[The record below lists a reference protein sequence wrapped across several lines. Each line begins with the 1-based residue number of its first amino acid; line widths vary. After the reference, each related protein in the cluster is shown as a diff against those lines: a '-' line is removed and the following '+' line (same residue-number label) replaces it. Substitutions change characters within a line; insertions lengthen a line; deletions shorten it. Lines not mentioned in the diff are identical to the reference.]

1 MRQEPMS
8 PRDRYRRRRTQK
20 RWRKVMTVL
29 CALVVFC
36 TTYALILPAIT
47 LEKGCQI
54 PEHTHDDGC
63 YTQVTSR
70 EESTLA
76 CTAQVHSHEA
86 SCYDAAGELICGYA
100 DFLVHVHEDGCYDE
114 TGALVCTLPEIRPHT
129 HTEDC
134 YALPQTHTHDES
146 CYTATRGA
154 LLCTLHAH
162 GEDCWTESQ
171 RLICG
176 QEESQEHAHTESC
189 WQPERVLTCG
199 VVSDH
204 VHADECYAWEQELT
218 CGREENADA
227 QPELVCPKE
236 ENILHRHTPECRDAE
251 GNLICGQRQI
261 LQHQHGEECFQTRQ
275 IPVDTETLTCTDE
288 NHVHTPRCYGQW
300 ELTCGMEEHTHGP
313 DCTQPEDTEETQAT
327 EETEAADE
335 TAPESVPTGLPVLGT
350 AYTAPGPRRV
360 MAVARI
366 GAADPAEGE
375 AATTVPVDVTP
386 HIVAN
391 GTKLEYTEDD
401 GRTWKSVEGV
411 TDIPGNAQ
419 FKITVKYE
427 YLPIDA
433 LRAAGG
439 RMTYTLPD
447 IFREAQAHGY
457 IHGSD
462 HAKEIGT
469 IEATGNTATVTF
481 YKDWLDNHPQH
492 HSVIDGDFYVRCKAD
507 LTKIPNGGDETVI
520 IGGASFHF
528 HFKPDLLAQYADV
541 TIEKTVVNQVKR
553 EDGKDYL
560 EYTLKVTAG
569 PDGCPEVKVT
579 DTFTQGQNWVKEY
592 VLPEG
597 SNAVMNQ
604 DKTMT
609 WTIGNMEPGAV
620 KELTYRV
627 LLEDGY
633 TGGEPKDK
641 IQNEATLSSKAYE
654 RKKASATFTPECHT
668 TLRKGFLKKIESLE
682 GGKLELTYY
691 VWVTARNPIN
701 GKETNYPLRD
711 VVIRDALDGS
721 VRNDYY
727 TKEDLLPYIYYD
739 ETSFKLYEGGKEG
752 ATENDLT
759 TLCTDPQ
766 AGKLKFNGKTTTD
779 GKPNGAFEYHV
790 GTLMPNESRTLEYKV
805 VVEPGFFAVAGNKKE
820 TIKNRVQIYWVEKD
834 NKIVEMQGQRWYALK
849 DIAPKAWSRKVV
861 GQAQTENTT
870 VDMTGGTVYGYD
882 GTTPDAATSFTVPA
896 GSYPYQV
903 LVNEAGDWDLS
914 SAKLTDTLSGP
925 MAFVGYVKVDA
936 FHINNNAPASGSSD
950 QAALAH
956 FANQTPAETFWVK
969 IEGQTQFTITPGA
982 FSSSQNHAYRLT
994 YYAMPNTSGAATVN
1008 NTLTI
1013 NGQVGYGGKDYPA
1026 NNIRTGTQVTVTAD
1040 NSFGAQKYA
1049 LFYEPNK
1056 GTGDYPKGTL
1066 YWAIQVNSRSL
1077 PLGFA
1082 IQDTPG
1088 SGSGITGNH
1097 IRADSLVGVY
1107 KGASDLV
1114 LSNYTTLADLQ
1125 KQLTEVDSG
1134 SYDAQCLEGQSLT
1147 VTLLKEIPLANQ
1159 SLYVLVKT
1167 EPNALPQKSREVFT
1181 YRNGLQTSSEKG
1193 NWADHGSAQQT
1204 LYAKPSIFKELA
1216 DDFTT
1221 DGQTITS
1228 RTPHEKTGTS
1238 YDAALLQGKP
1248 GKYVGWLIHL
1258 NYAGTLNGT
1267 YRVEE
1272 QIPQG
1277 MEVAYIRMYWYGN
1290 NVQNQKSQM
1299 AQISNPG
1306 AGWQVYQNTSTG
1318 INTGSQTNYYY
1329 VNGQTAIMDV
1339 TNLVAG
1345 GGNKDLYAVELQIV
1359 CKLTD
1364 PEVLLG
1370 GKGKTFENKVRL
1382 FKDGT
1387 PIDSHTSPVTLSVK
1401 QMQKT
1406 TGDRN
1411 TVSGAHYPF
1420 VITLNQEGI
1429 DLMPKS
1435 DKITLV
1441 DELGENLTLDPSS
1454 ITVRNSKTN
1463 VALDKSLW
1471 TPSVE
1476 IKDGKQILKIE
1487 LPDNLPLTVSY
1498 TTTVNAP
1505 PNTEVTVTNKAHWR
1519 GYDATQGSS
1528 VNEQFSYGVGG
1539 TAGGTGTPKIIIS
1552 KVDGNNT
1559 NLRLSG
1565 AAFRLTQMELE
1576 GDVLKETAISYTG
1589 KTNENGELI
1598 FGENPNHLHF
1608 NKVYKIQ
1615 ETKAPEGYVLDDTPR
1630 YVLIAERQE
1639 DNSYPD
1645 YSAEK
1650 ALGVTIH
1657 YASTTYLYPASNHK
1671 GEIVVHK
1678 AFQNADGT
1686 PLEKPRNG
1694 TYHFGLFTDEAG
1706 TNRVKETQAVFAYG
1720 NQTVEAKFTDVTLDT
1735 HYYVYELNDRGQPIL
1750 GNGTKATVSGIPFV
1764 VSYTENSVM
1773 VTAKNPSGAVTVT
1786 NRINYAEL
1794 PQTGGGGI
1802 SAFRTLG
1809 TALVLCAAGAMMVRW
1824 CRMAQYMTNGKK
1836 SQTRGRRRGRYEK

>member
-1 MRQEPMS
+1 MRQEAMS
-8 PRDRYRRRRTQK
+8 PRDRYRRRRLRK
-20 RWRKVMTVL
+20 RWHKVMTVL

-70 EESTLA
+70 NETTLA

-86 SCYDAAGELICGYA
+86 SCQNAAGELVCGYA

-114 TGALVCTLPEIRPHT
+114 TGNLVCTLPEIRPHT

-199 VVSDH
+199 VESDH
-204 VHADECYAWEQELT
+204 VHTDECYAWEQVLT

-236 ENILHRHTPECRDAE
+236 EIILHRHTPECRDAD

-313 DCTQPEDTEETQAT
+313 DCTQPEDAEETQAT

-335 TAPESVPTGLPVLGT
+335 TAPEGVPTGLPVLGT

-360 MAVARI
+360 MAVAGI
-366 GAADPAEGE
+366 GADALAAGE
-375 AATTVPVDVTP
+375 AAAATPVDVTKY
-386 HIVAN
+386 IVAN

-401 GRTWKSVEGV
+401 GSTWKSVEGA

-419 FKITVKYE
+419 FKITVEYE
-427 YLPIDA
+427 HLPIDA
-433 LRAAGG
+433 LQAAGG

-447 IFREAQAHGY
+447 IFREAVAHGY

-462 HAKEIGT
+462 HGKEIGT

-481 YKDWLDNHPQH
+481 DKAWLDSRPEH
-492 HSVIDGDFYVRCKAD
+492 HSVIEGDFYVRCKAD
-507 LTKIPNGGDETVI
+507 LTKIPDGGDKTVN
-520 IGGASFHF
+520 IGNASFQL

-541 TIEKTVVNQVKR
+541 TLEKTVVNQVKR

-579 DTFTQGQNWVKEY
+579 DAFTQGQNWVKEY

-597 SNAVMNQ
+597 STEKVDRNN
-604 DKTMT
+604 DSKTMT
-609 WTIGNMEPGAV
+609 WTIGDMAPGAV

-633 TGGEPKDK
+633 TGGKPQGN
-641 IQNEATLSSKAYE
+641 IQNNAKLSSKDYP
-654 RKKASATFTPECHT
+654 RKEAWANFKPKIDT
-668 TLRKGFLKKIESLE
+668 TISKQGSKIEDLPGGKKKI
-682 GGKLELTYY
+682 TYY
-691 VWVTARNPIN
+691 VWIPI
-701 GKETNYPLRD
+701 KEGSSYAVNDLI
-711 VVIRDALDGS
+711 IRDALDGHS
-721 VRNDYY
+721 LDRPNPTDE
-727 TKEDLLPYIYYD
+727 KIREYITYD
-739 ETSFKLYEGGKEG
+739 KDSFKLYSGGKQNQASLDGLKECTTQQEPTFYHTTVPG
-752 ATENDLT
+752 KENGCFT
-759 TLCTDPQ
+759 
-766 AGKLKFNGKTTTD
+766 
-779 GKPNGAFEYHV
+779 YHTGPIPV
-790 GTLMPNESRTLEYKV
+790 GESRTLVYSV
-805 VVEPGFFAVAGNKKE
+805 IIDPGAFAAAGNSTPESKNFG
-820 TIKNRVQIYWVEKD
+820 IKNRVEFFYNDGNNIGWGNRINVVFC
-834 NKIVEMQGQRWYALK
+834 NKFIDKKVWA
-849 DIAPKAWSRKVV
+849 RKVV

-870 VDMTGGTVYGYD
+870 VEMTSGKVYDSD
-882 GTTPDAATSFTVPA
+882 GTTPDTATSFTVPK

-914 SAKLTDTLSGP
+914 SAQLTDTLSGP

-936 FHINNNAPASGSSD
+936 FHITNNAPASGLKD
-950 QAALAH
+950 QAALNH
-956 FANQTPAETFWVK
+956 FVSQTPAETFWVK
-969 IEGQTQFTITPGA
+969 IENQKTFTITPGTC
-982 FSSSQNHAYRLT
+982 SSGQNHAYRLT
-994 YYAMPNTSGAATVN
+994 YYAMPNTSGAATVK

-1013 NGQVGYGGKDYPA
+1013 TGQVGYGGKDYPA
-1026 NNIRTGTQVTVTAD
+1026 KNIQTGTQVTVTAD

-1049 LFYEPNK
+1049 LFYEPHK

-1077 PLGFA
+1077 PGGFA

-1107 KGASDLV
+1107 TGASDLA

-1125 KQLTEVDSG
+1125 KQLTAVDSG

-1147 VTLLKEIPLANQ
+1147 VTLRNEIPLANR

-1167 EPNALPQKSREVFT
+1167 EPNALPQNPRDVFT
-1181 YRNGLQTSSEKG
+1181 YSNGLQTSSEQG
-1193 NWADHGSAQQT
+1193 NWADHGSARQT
-1204 LYAKPSIFKELA
+1204 LYAKPNIFKELA
-1216 DDFTT
+1216 DV
-1221 DGQTITS
+1221 ITS
-1228 RTPHEKTGTS
+1228 DGVNINYINGTHRAD
-1238 YDAALLQGKP
+1238 YDVNLLPGR

-1258 NYAGTLNGT
+1258 NYAGTLSGT

-1290 NVQNQKSQM
+1290 NAQNQKSQM

-1306 AGWQVYQNTSTG
+1306 AAWQVYQNTSIG
-1318 INTGSQTNYYY
+1318 KNTGTKTNYYY

-1345 GGNKDLYAVELQIV
+1345 GGYRDDYAVELQIV

-1370 GKGKTFENKVRL
+1370 GKEKTFENKVRL
-1382 FKDGT
+1382 FKEGT

-1401 QMQKT
+1401 QMQKE

-1463 VALDKSLW
+1463 DALDKNLW
-1471 TPSVE
+1471 TPAVQT
-1476 IKDGKQILKIE
+1476 KDGKQILTIV
-1487 LPDNLPLTVSY
+1487 LPDNLPLTISY

-1505 PNTEVTVTNKAHWR
+1505 PNTEVTVTNKAHWL

-1528 VNEQFSYGVGG
+1528 VNEQFRYGVGG

-1559 NLRLSG
+1559 NLSLSG
-1565 AAFRLTQMELE
+1565 AEFRLTQMELQDGE
-1576 GDVLKETAISYTG
+1576 LKETEISYTG
-1589 KTNENGELI
+1589 TTGDDGKLT
-1598 FGENPNHLHF
+1598 FGEKSNLLHF
-1608 NKVYKIQ
+1608 DKVYKIQ
-1615 ETKAPEGYVLDDTPR
+1615 ETKAPEGYVLDDTPH

-1678 AFQNADGT
+1678 AFQNADGSA
-1686 PLEKPRNG
+1686 LETPRNG

-1720 NQTVEAKFTDVTLDT
+1720 KQTVFAKFTDVTLDQT
-1735 HYYVYELNDRGQPIL
+1735 YYVYELNDQGQAIQS
-1750 GNGTKATVSGIPFV
+1750 GAATVSGIPFV

-1773 VTAKNPSGAVTVT
+1773 VTAKNPSGEVTVT
-1786 NRINYAEL
+1786 NRINYAQL

-1809 TALVLCAAGAMMVRW
+1809 TALVLCAAGAMLVRW

>member
-1 MRQEPMS
+1 MRQEAMS
-8 PRDRYRRRRTQK
+8 PRDRYRRRRLRK
-20 RWRKVMTVL
+20 RWHKVMTVL

-70 EESTLA
+70 DETTLA

-86 SCYDAAGELICGYA
+86 SCQNAAGELICGYA

-176 QEESQEHAHTESC
+176 QEESQEHTHTESC

-199 VVSDH
+199 VESDH
-204 VHADECYAWEQELT
+204 VHTDECYAWEQVLT
-218 CGREENADA
+218 CDREENADA

-236 ENILHRHTPECRDAE
+236 EIILHRHTPECRDAE

-313 DCTQPEDTEETQAT
+313 DCTQPEDTKETQAT
-327 EETEAADE
+327 EETEAAHE
-335 TAPESVPTGLPVLGT
+335 TAPEGVPTGLPVLGT

-366 GAADPAEGE
+366 GADDPAEGE
-375 AATTVPVDVTP
+375 AATTGPVDVTNF
-386 HIVAN
+386 IVEN

-401 GRTWKSVEGV
+401 GSTWKSVEGA

-427 YLPIDA
+427 HLPIDA
-433 LRAAGG
+433 LQAAGG

-447 IFREAQAHGY
+447 IFREAVAHGH

-462 HAKEIGT
+462 HGKEIGT

-481 YKDWLDNHPQH
+481 YKEWLDNRPEH
-492 HSVIDGDFYVRCKAD
+492 HSVIDGDFYVRCRAD
-507 LTKIPNGGDETVI
+507 LTKIPNGGDKTVK
-520 IGGASFHF
+520 IGDANFHF
-528 HFKPDLLAQYADV
+528 HFKPDLLARYADV

-553 EDGKDYL
+553 GEDGKDYL

-569 PDGCPEVKVT
+569 QDGCPEVKVT
-579 DTFTQGQNWVKEY
+579 DAFTQGQNWVKEY

-597 SNAVMNQ
+597 STEKVDRNN
-604 DKTMT
+604 DSKTMT
-609 WTIGNMEPGAV
+609 WTIGDMQAGDV
-620 KELTYRV
+620 KTLTYRV

-633 TGGEPKDK
+633 TGGKPQGA
-641 IQNEATLSSKAYE
+641 IQNNAKLFSKNYE
-654 RKKASATFTPECHT
+654 RKEASATFTPKSNA
-668 TLRKGFLKKIESLE
+668 TLRKSSLKAIKTLD

-691 VWVTARNPIN
+691 VWVTAQD
-701 GKETNYPLRD
+701 TNYPLRD
-711 VVIRDALDGS
+711 VVIKDSLDNS
-721 VRNDYY
+721 VLHDGYF
-727 TKEDLLPYIYYD
+727 TKPELRQYIYYD
-739 ETSFKLYEGGKEG
+739 ESSFKLYEGGKHP
-752 ATENDLT
+752 ATEKDWT
-759 TLCTDPQ
+759 TPCTDPQ
-766 AGKLKFNGKTTTD
+766 AGRLQFNGATTAD
-779 GKPNGAFEYHV
+779 GQPNGAFEYHV
-790 GTLMPNESRTLEYKV
+790 GTLMPNESRTLVYKV
-805 VVEPGFFAVAGNKKE
+805 VVEPGFFAVAGNNKG
-820 TIKNRVQIYWVEKD
+820 TITNRVQIYWVEKND
-834 NKIVEMQGQRWYALK
+834 QIAEMPGQRWYSNK
-849 DIAPKAWSRKVV
+849 DIARKAWSRKVV
-861 GQAQTENTT
+861 GNEVNEAFD
-870 VDMTGGTVYGYD
+870 VSMTGTVYEAD

-896 GSYPYQV
+896 GSHPYQV
-903 LVNEAGDWDLS
+903 LVNEAGDWNLS
-914 SAKLTDTLSGP
+914 SARLTDTLSGP

-936 FHINNNAPASGSSD
+936 FHINNNAPDSKAND
-950 QAALAH
+950 QAALNH
-956 FANQTPAETFWVK
+956 FANQNPAETFWVK
-969 IEGQTQFTITPGA
+969 IEGQTQFTITPGTC
-982 FSSSQNHAYRLT
+982 SSGQNHAYRLT

-1013 NGQVGYGGKDYPA
+1013 TGQVGYGGKDYPA
-1026 NNIRTGTQVTVTAD
+1026 KNIQTGTQVTVTAD

-1049 LFYEPNK
+1049 LFYEPHK
-1056 GTGDYPKGTL
+1056 GTGDYPNGTL

-1077 PLGFA
+1077 PKGFA
-1082 IQDTPG
+1082 LRDTPG
-1088 SGSGITGNH
+1088 SGSGNTGNH

-1107 KGASDLV
+1107 TGASDLP

-1125 KQLTEVDSG
+1125 KQLTEENPS
-1134 SYDAQCLEGQSLT
+1134 SYTAVCQNGQPLT
-1147 VTLLKEIPLANQ
+1147 VTLLNEIPLANQ

-1167 EPNALPQKSREVFT
+1167 EPNALPQGSRDVFT
-1181 YRNGLQTSSEKG
+1181 YSNGLQTSSEQG
-1193 NWADHGSAQQT
+1193 NWADHGSARQT
-1204 LYAKPSIFKELA
+1204 LYAKPNIFKELA

-1228 RTPHEKTGTS
+1228 RTQHEKTGAS
-1238 YDAALLQGKP
+1238 YDTALLQGKP

-1277 MEVAYIRMYWYGN
+1277 MEVAYIRMYWYGPQ
-1290 NVQNQKSQM
+1290 VRTSPSM
-1299 AQISNPG
+1299 AQISGLGG
-1306 AGWQVYQNTSTG
+1306 AWTEKYNTSSV
-1318 INTGSQTNYYY
+1318 INNTGTKTNYYY

-1345 GGNKDLYAVELQIV
+1345 GGNRDDYAVELQIV

-1370 GKGKTFENKVRL
+1370 GQKKTFENKVRL
-1382 FKDGT
+1382 FKEGT

-1463 VALDKSLW
+1463 AELDKSQW
-1471 TPSVE
+1471 RAYVE
-1476 IKDGKQILKIE
+1476 QKDGKQILKIE

-1505 PNTEVTVTNKAHWR
+1505 PNTEVTVTNKAHWL

-1528 VNEQFSYGVGG
+1528 VNEQFRYGVGG
-1539 TAGGTGTPKIIIS
+1539 TAGGTATPKIRIT
-1552 KVDGNNT
+1552 KVDQNHT
-1559 NLRLSG
+1559 QQSLPG
-1565 AAFRLTQMELE
+1565 AEFQLTQMELQGGE
-1576 GDVLKETAISYTG
+1576 LVETDTFYKG
-1589 KTNENGELI
+1589 KTNENGELT
-1598 FGENPNHLHF
+1598 FGENSNHLHF
-1608 NKVYKIQ
+1608 DKVYKIQ
-1615 ETKAPEGYVLDDTPR
+1615 ETEAPAGYVLDDTPR
-1630 YVLIAERQE
+1630 YVLIAKQQE

-1645 YSAEK
+1645 YSDEK

-1657 YASTTYLYPASNHK
+1657 YASTTYPYPAYNHK

-1678 AFQNADGT
+1678 AFQNADGST
-1686 PLEKPRNG
+1686 LAKPRNG
-1694 TYHFGLFTDEAG
+1694 TYHFGLFTDAEG
-1706 TNRVKETQAVFAYG
+1706 TNKVKETQAVFAYG
-1720 NQTVEAKFTDVTLDT
+1720 KQTVEAKFTDVALDT
-1735 HYYVYELNDRGQPIL
+1735 PYYVYELNDQGQAIRS
-1750 GNGTKATVSGIPFV
+1750 GAATVSGIPFV
-1764 VSYTENSVM
+1764 VSYDKNDIT
-1773 VTAKNPSGAVTVT
+1773 VTAKNPSGEVTVT

-1809 TALVLCAAGAMMVRW
+1809 TALVLCAAGAMLVRW
-1824 CRMAQYMTNGKK
+1824 CRMAQYTTNGKK
-1836 SQTRGRRRGRYEK
+1836 SQTRGKRRGRYEK

>member
-1 MRQEPMS
+1 MRQEAMS

-47 LEKGCQI
+47 LEKGCRI

-70 EESTLA
+70 NETTLA

-86 SCYDAAGELICGYA
+86 SCQNAAGELVCGYA
-100 DFLVHVHEDGCYDE
+100 DFVVHVHEDGCYDE
-114 TGALVCTLPEIRPHT
+114 TGALVCPLPEIRPHT

-134 YALPQTHTHDES
+134 YVLPQTHTHDES

-199 VVSDH
+199 VESDH
-204 VHADECYAWEQELT
+204 VHTDECYAWEQVLT

-236 ENILHRHTPECRDAE
+236 EIILHRHTPECRDAE

-313 DCTQPEDTEETQAT
+313 DCTQPEDTKETQAT
-327 EETEAADE
+327 EETEAAGE
-335 TAPESVPTGLPVLGT
+335 TAPEGVPTGLPVLGT

-375 AATTVPVDVTP
+375 AAATDPVDVTP
-386 HIVAN
+386 FIVKN

-401 GRTWKSVEGV
+401 GSTWKNVEGAK
-411 TDIPGNAQ
+411 DIPGNAQ

-427 YLPIDA
+427 HLPIED

-447 IFREAQAHGY
+447 IFREAVAHGY

-462 HAKEIGT
+462 HAKKIGT

-481 YKDWLDNHPQH
+481 YKEWLDSHPQD

-507 LTKIPNGGDETVI
+507 LTKIPNGGDETVK
-520 IGGASFHF
+520 IGGASFQL

-541 TIEKTVVNQVKR
+541 TLEKTVVNQVKR

-579 DTFTQGQNWVKEY
+579 DAFTQGQNWVDAY
-592 VLPEG
+592 IVSEG
-597 SNAVMNQ
+597 DADKVTVEN
-604 DKTMT
+604 DKKTMT
-609 WTIGNMEPGAV
+609 WNIGTMQPNEV
-620 KELTYRV
+620 QTLNYKVRLT
-627 LLEDGY
+627 DGY
-633 TGGEPKDK
+633 TGGKPQGA
-641 IQNEATLSSKAYE
+641 IQNNAKLFSKNYE
-654 RKKASATFTPECHT
+654 RKEASATFKPNSNA
-668 TLRKGFLKKIESLE
+668 TLRKGCLQAIKTLD

-691 VWVTARNPIN
+691 VWVTAQN
-701 GKETNYPLRD
+701 TNYPLRD
-711 VVIRDALDGS
+711 VVIKDALDGT
-721 VRNDYY
+721 VQGDNLWF
-727 TKEDLLPYIYYD
+727 TKQELRQYIYYKQD
-739 ETSFKLYEGGKEG
+739 SFTLYEGGKHP
-752 ATENDLT
+752 ATEKDWT

-766 AGKLKFNGKTTTD
+766 AGGLQFNSSRTENGY
-779 GKPNGAFEYHV
+779 PNGAFEYHV
-790 GTLMPNESRTLEYKV
+790 GTLMPNESRTLVYKV
-805 VVEPGFFAVAGNKKE
+805 VVEPGFFAVAGNNTE
-820 TIKNRVQIYWVEKD
+820 TIINRASIYWVDK
-834 NKIVEMQGQRWYALK
+834 QGNTEFMPAQK
-849 DIAPKAWSRKVV
+849 VFGKKEIARKAWSRKVV
-861 GQAQTENTT
+861 GNEVNEAFD
-870 VDMTGGTVYGYD
+870 VPMTGTVYEAD

-896 GSYPYQV
+896 GSHPYQV

-914 SAKLTDTLSGP
+914 SAQLTDTLSGP
-925 MAFVGYVKVDA
+925 MTFVGYVRVDA
-936 FHINNNAPASGSSD
+936 FHINNNAPDSKAND
-950 QAALAH
+950 QAALNH

-969 IEGQTQFTITPGA
+969 IEGKTTFAITPGA
-982 FSSSQNHAYRLT
+982 CSSGQNHAYRLT

-1013 NGQVGYGGKDYPA
+1013 NGQVGYGGKYYPA
-1026 NNIRTGTQVTVTAD
+1026 NNIRTSTQVTVTAD
-1040 NSFGAQKYA
+1040 HSFGAQKYA
-1049 LFYEPNK
+1049 LFYEPHK

-1077 PLGFA
+1077 PGGFA
-1082 IQDTPG
+1082 LKDTPAAG
-1088 SGSGITGNH
+1088 TGITGNH
-1097 IRADSLVGVY
+1097 IRSDSLVGVY
-1107 KGASDLV
+1107 TGASDLP

-1125 KQLTEVDSG
+1125 KQLTAVDPS
-1134 SYDAQCLEGQSLT
+1134 SYTAVCQNGQPLT
-1147 VTLLKEIPLANQ
+1147 VTLLEEIRLANQ

-1167 EPNALPQKSREVFT
+1167 EPEKLPQNPRDVFT
-1181 YRNGLQTSSEKG
+1181 YSNGLQTSSEQG
-1193 NWADHGSAQQT
+1193 NWADHGSARQT
-1204 LYAKPSIFKELA
+1204 LYAKPNIFKELA
-1216 DDFTT
+1216 DV
-1221 DGQTITS
+1221 ITS
-1228 RTPHEKTGTS
+1228 DGVNINYINGTNRAS

-1277 MEVAYIRMYWYGN
+1277 MEIAYIRMYWYGPQ
-1290 NVQNQKSQM
+1290 VRTSPSM
-1299 AQISNPG
+1299 AQISGLGG
-1306 AGWQVYQNTSTG
+1306 AWTEKYNTSSV
-1318 INTGSQTNYYY
+1318 INNTGTKTNYYY

-1345 GGNKDLYAVELQIV
+1345 GGYRDDYAVELQIV

-1370 GKGKTFENKVRL
+1370 GQKKTFENKVRL
-1382 FKDGT
+1382 FKEGT

-1401 QMQKT
+1401 QMQKE

-1463 VALDKSLW
+1463 DALDKSLW
-1471 TPSVE
+1471 TPAVQT
-1476 IKDGKQILKIE
+1476 KDGKQILTIV
-1487 LPDNLPLTVSY
+1487 LPDNLPLTISY

-1505 PNTEVTVTNKAHWR
+1505 PNTEVTVTNKAHWL
-1519 GYDATQGSS
+1519 GYEATQGSS
-1528 VNEQFSYGVGG
+1528 VNEQFRYGVGG

-1559 NLRLSG
+1559 NLSLKG
-1565 AAFRLTQMELE
+1565 AEFRLTQMELQDGE
-1576 GDVLKETAISYTG
+1576 LKETEISYTG
-1589 KTNENGELI
+1589 TTGDDGKLT
-1598 FGENPNHLHF
+1598 FGEKSNLLHF
-1608 NKVYKIQ
+1608 DKVYKIQ
-1615 ETKAPEGYVLDDTPR
+1615 ETKAPPGYVLDDTPR

-1678 AFQNADGT
+1678 AFQNADGST
-1686 PLEKPRNG
+1686 LAKPRNG
-1694 TYHFGLFTDEAG
+1694 TYHFGLFTDAEG
-1706 TNRVKETQAVFAYG
+1706 TNKVKETQAVFAYG
-1720 NQTVEAKFTDVTLDT
+1720 NQTVEAKFTDVALDQS
-1735 HYYVYELNDRGQPIL
+1735 YYVYELNDQGQAIRS
-1750 GNGTKATVSGIPFV
+1750 GAATVSGIPFV

-1809 TALVLCAAGAMMVRW
+1809 TTLVLCAAGAMLVRW
-1824 CRMAQYMTNGKK
+1824 CRMAQYRPNEQKTH
-1836 SQTRGRRRGRYEK
+1836 TRGRRRGRYEK

>member
-1 MRQEPMS
+1 MRQEAMS
-8 PRDRYRRRRTQK
+8 PRDRYRRRRLRK
-20 RWRKVMTVL
+20 RWHKVMTVL

-70 EESTLA
+70 DETTLA

-86 SCYDAAGELICGYA
+86 SCQNAAGELVCGYA

-199 VVSDH
+199 VESDH
-204 VHADECYAWEQELT
+204 VHTDECYAWEQVLT

-236 ENILHRHTPECRDAE
+236 EIILHRHTPECRDAE

-261 LQHQHGEECFQTRQ
+261 LRHQHGEECFQTRQ
-275 IPVDTETLTCTDE
+275 IPVDTEALTCTDE

-313 DCTQPEDTEETQAT
+313 DCTQPETTEETQAT

-335 TAPESVPTGLPVLGT
+335 TAPEGVPTGLPVLGT

-360 MAVARI
+360 MAVAGI
-366 GAADPAEGE
+366 GADALAAGE
-375 AATTVPVDVTP
+375 AGTAAPVDVTP
-386 HIVAN
+386 FIVKN

-401 GRTWKSVEGV
+401 GRTWKNVEGA

-419 FKITVKYE
+419 FKITVEYE
-427 YLPIDA
+427 HLPIDA

-439 RMTYTLPD
+439 RMTYTLPV
-447 IFREAQAHGY
+447 IFREAVAHGY

-462 HAKEIGT
+462 HAEEIGT

-481 YKDWLDNHPQH
+481 NKAWLDSRPQD

-507 LTKIPNGGDETVI
+507 LKKIPNGGDKTVK
-520 IGGASFHF
+520 IGNASFQL

-541 TIEKTVVNQVKR
+541 TLEKTVVNQVKR

-569 PDGCPEVKVT
+569 QDGCPEVKVT
-579 DTFTQGQNWVKEY
+579 DAFGTGKTWAKEY

-597 SNAVMNQ
+597 NTEKVDRNNDS
-604 DKTMT
+604 KTMT
-609 WTIGNMEPGAV
+609 WTIGDMAPGAV

-633 TGGEPKDK
+633 TGGKPQGN
-641 IQNEATLSSKAYE
+641 IQNNAKLFSKNYE
-654 RKKASATFTPECHT
+654 RKEASATFKPNSNA
-668 TLRKGFLKKIESLE
+668 TLRKGCLQAIKTLD

-691 VWVTARNPIN
+691 VWVTAQN
-701 GKETNYPLRD
+701 TNYPLRD
-711 VVIRDALDGS
+711 VVIKDALDGT
-721 VRNDYY
+721 VQGDNLWF
-727 TKEDLLPYIYYD
+727 TKQELRQYIYYKQD
-739 ETSFKLYEGGKEG
+739 SFTLYEGGKHP
-752 ATENDLT
+752 ATEKDWT

-766 AGKLKFNGKTTTD
+766 AGGLQFNSSRTENGY
-779 GKPNGAFEYHV
+779 PNGAFEYHV
-790 GTLMPNESRTLEYKV
+790 GTLMPNESRTLVYKV
-805 VVEPGFFAVAGNKKE
+805 VVEPGFFAVAGNNTE
-820 TIKNRVQIYWVEKD
+820 TIINRASIYWVDK
-834 NKIVEMQGQRWYALK
+834 QGNTEFMPAQK
-849 DIAPKAWSRKVV
+849 VFGKKEIARKAWSRKVV
-861 GQAQTENTT
+861 GNEVNEAFD
-870 VDMTGGTVYGYD
+870 VSMTGTVYEAD

-896 GSYPYQV
+896 GSHPYQV

-914 SAKLTDTLSGP
+914 SAQLTDTLSGP

-936 FHINNNAPASGSSD
+936 FHINNNAPDSKAND
-950 QAALAH
+950 QAALNY
-956 FANQTPAETFWVK
+956 FASQTPAETFWVK
-969 IEGQTQFTITPGA
+969 IEGQTQFTITPGTC
-982 FSSSQNHAYRLT
+982 SSGQNHAYRLT

-1013 NGQVGYGGKDYPA
+1013 NGQVGYGGKKYPA
-1026 NNIRTGTQVTVTAD
+1026 NNIQTGTQVTVTAD
-1040 NSFGAQKYA
+1040 HSFGAQKYA
-1049 LFYEPNK
+1049 LFYEPHK

-1066 YWAIQVNSRSL
+1066 YWAIRVNSRSL
-1077 PLGFA
+1077 PGGFA
-1082 IQDTPG
+1082 LKDTPG

-1107 KGASDLV
+1107 TGASDLP

-1125 KQLTEVDSG
+1125 KQLTAVDPG
-1134 SYDAQCLEGQSLT
+1134 SYDAQCQNGQPLT
-1147 VTLLKEIPLANQ
+1147 VTLLEEIPLANQ

-1167 EPNALPQKSREVFT
+1167 EPNALPQNPRDVFT
-1181 YRNGLQTSSEKG
+1181 YRNGLQTSSEQG

-1204 LYAKPSIFKELA
+1204 LYAKPNIFKELA
-1216 DDFTT
+1216 DVFTT
-1221 DGQTITS
+1221 DGKNINYIN
-1228 RTPHEKTGTS
+1228 GTHRAD
-1238 YDAALLQGKP
+1238 YDVNLLPGR

-1277 MEVAYIRMYWYGN
+1277 MEIAYIRMYWYGPK
-1290 NVQNQKSQM
+1290 VSTSPSM
-1299 AQISNPG
+1299 AQISSPG
-1306 AGWQVYQNTSTG
+1306 AGWQVYQNTSIG
-1318 INTGSQTNYYY
+1318 KNTGTKTNYYY

-1345 GGNKDLYAVELQIV
+1345 GGYRDDYAVELQIV

-1370 GKGKTFENKVRL
+1370 GKTGKFENKVRL

-1387 PIDSHTSPVTLSVK
+1387 PIDSHTSPVTLSVQ

-1454 ITVRNSKTN
+1454 ITVRNNKTN
-1463 VALDKSLW
+1463 AALDKNLW

-1476 IKDGKQILKIE
+1476 TKDGKQILKIV
-1487 LPDNLPLTVSY
+1487 LPDNLPLTISY

-1505 PNTEVTVTNKAHWR
+1505 PNTEVTVTNKAHWL

-1528 VNEQFSYGVGG
+1528 VNEQFHYGVGG
-1539 TAGGTGTPKIIIS
+1539 TAGGTATPKIRIT
-1552 KVDGNNT
+1552 KVDQNHT
-1559 NLRLSG
+1559 QQSLPG
-1565 AAFRLTQMELE
+1565 AEFQLTQMELQ
-1576 GDVLKETAISYTG
+1576 GNRLVETNTFYKG
-1589 KTNENGELI
+1589 KTNENGELT

-1608 NKVYKIQ
+1608 DKVYKIQ
-1615 ETKAPEGYVLDDTPR
+1615 ETEAPAGYVLDDTPR
-1630 YVLIAERQE
+1630 YVLIAKQQE

-1645 YSAEK
+1645 YSDEK

-1657 YASTTYLYPASNHK
+1657 YASTTYLYPAYNHK

-1678 AFQNADGT
+1678 AFQNADGST
-1686 PLEKPRNG
+1686 LAKPRNG
-1694 TYHFGLFTDEAG
+1694 TYHFGLFTDAEG
-1706 TNRVKETQAVFAYG
+1706 TNKVKETQAVFAYG
-1720 NQTVEAKFTDVTLDT
+1720 KQTVEAKFTDVTLDT
-1735 HYYVYELNDRGQPIL
+1735 PYYVYELNDQGQAIRS
-1750 GNGTKATVSGIPFV
+1750 GAATVSGIPFV
-1764 VSYTENSVM
+1764 VSYDKNDIT
-1773 VTAKNPSGAVTVT
+1773 VTAKNPSGEVTVT

-1824 CRMAQYMTNGKK
+1824 CRMAQYTTNGKK

>member
-1 MRQEPMS
+1 MRQEAMS
-8 PRDRYRRRRTQK
+8 PRDRYRRRRLRK
-20 RWRKVMTVL
+20 RWHKVMTVL

-47 LEKGCQI
+47 LEKGCRI

-70 EESTLA
+70 EETTLA

-86 SCYDAAGELICGYA
+86 SCYDAAGELVCGYA

-199 VVSDH
+199 VESDH
-204 VHADECYAWEQELT
+204 VHTDECYAWEQVLT

-236 ENILHRHTPECRDAE
+236 EIILHRHTPECRDAE

-261 LQHQHGEECFQTRQ
+261 LRHQHGEECFQTRQ

-313 DCTQPEDTEETQAT
+313 DCTQPEDTKETQAT

-335 TAPESVPTGLPVLGT
+335 TAPEGVPTGLPVLGT

-360 MAVARI
+360 MAVAGI
-366 GAADPAEGE
+366 GADALAAGE
-375 AATTVPVDVTP
+375 AAAATPVDVTP
-386 HIVAN
+386 FIVKN

-401 GRTWKSVEGV
+401 GSTWKSVEGA

-419 FKITVKYE
+419 FRITVEYE
-427 YLPIDA
+427 HLPIDD
-433 LRAAGG
+433 LRAADG

-447 IFREAQAHGY
+447 IFREAVAHGY

-469 IEATGNTATVTF
+469 ITATGNTATVTF
-481 YKDWLDNHPQH
+481 YKDWLDSRPED
-492 HSVIDGDFYVRCKAD
+492 HSVIEGDFYVRCKAD
-507 LTKIPNGGDETVI
+507 LTKIPDGSDKTVN
-520 IGGASFHF
+520 IGNASFQL

-541 TIEKTVVNQVKR
+541 TLEKTVVNQVKR

-569 PDGCPEVKVT
+569 PDGCPNVKVT
-579 DTFTQGQNWVKEY
+579 DAFTQGQNWVKEY

-597 SNAVMNQ
+597 STEKVDRNN
-604 DKTMT
+604 DSKTMT
-609 WTIGNMEPGAV
+609 WTIGDMAPGAV

-633 TGGEPKDK
+633 TGGKPQGN
-641 IQNEATLSSKAYE
+641 IQNEAKLSSKDYP
-654 RKKASATFTPECHT
+654 RKKASATFKPNSNA
-668 TLRKGFLKKIESLE
+668 TLWKDKLGKINTLD

-691 VWVTARNPIN
+691 VWVKARD
-701 GKETNYPLRD
+701 TNYPLRD
-711 VVIRDALDGS
+711 VVIKDALDGT
-721 VRNDYY
+721 VQGDGQWFTEEKLR
-727 TKEDLLPYIYYD
+727 KYIYYD
-739 ETSFKLYEGGKEG
+739 ETSFKLYEGSDVSAILSNSAKEYT
-752 ATENDLT
+752 TE
-759 TLCTDPQ
+759 P
-766 AGKLKFNGKTTTD
+766 AGHLKFNNSRSDSGY
-779 GKPNGAFEYHV
+779 PNGAFEYHV
-790 GTLMPNESRTLEYKV
+790 GTLMPQESRTLVYKV
-805 VVEPGFFAVAGNKKE
+805 VVEPGFFVEAGNNKK
-820 TIKNRVQIYWVEKD
+820 IIINRASIWWVDE
-834 NKIVEMQGQRWYALK
+834 QGNTEFMPGQKVFHKRD
-849 DIAPKAWSRKVV
+849 DIATKAWSRKVV
-861 GQAQTENTT
+861 GNGVEQAFD
-870 VDMTGGTVYGYD
+870 VSMTGKVYEAD
-882 GTTPDAATSFTVPA
+882 GTTLDTTTNRFTVPK

-914 SAKLTDTLSGP
+914 SAQLTDTLSGP

-936 FHINNNAPASGSSD
+936 FHITNNAPASGLKD
-950 QAALAH
+950 QAALNH
-956 FANQTPAETFWVK
+956 FASQTPAETFWVK
-969 IEGQTQFTITPGA
+969 IEGQKTFTITPGT
-982 FSSSQNHAYRLT
+982 SSSGQNHAYRLT

-1013 NGQVGYGGKDYPA
+1013 KGQVGYGGKDYPA
-1026 NNIRTGTQVTVTAD
+1026 KNIRTGTQVTVTAD

-1049 LFYEPNK
+1049 LFYEPHK
-1056 GTGDYPKGTL
+1056 GTGDYPNGTL

-1077 PLGFA
+1077 LKGFA
-1082 IQDTPG
+1082 LKDTPG
-1088 SGSGITGNH
+1088 SGSGNTANH
-1097 IRADSLVGVY
+1097 ICSDSLVGVY
-1107 KGASDLV
+1107 TGASDLP
-1114 LSNYTTLADLQ
+1114 LLNYTTLADLQ
-1125 KQLTEVDSG
+1125 KQLTEVDNSN
-1134 SYDAQCLEGQSLT
+1134 YTADCRDRVPLT
-1147 VTLLKEIPLANQ
+1147 VTLLEEIPLANQ

-1167 EPNALPQKSREVFT
+1167 EPNALPQGSRDVFT
-1181 YRNGLQTSSEKG
+1181 YSNGLQTSSEKG

-1204 LYAKPSIFKELA
+1204 LYAKPNLFKELT

-1228 RTPHEKTGTS
+1228 RTPHEKNGAS
-1238 YDAALLQGKP
+1238 YDMSLLPGS

-1277 MEVAYIRMYWYGN
+1277 MEVAYIRMYWYGPQ
-1290 NVQNQKSQM
+1290 VHTSPSM
-1299 AQISNPG
+1299 AQISGLGG
-1306 AGWQVYQNTSTG
+1306 AWTEKYNISSGN
-1318 INTGSQTNYYY
+1318 NTGTKTNYYY

-1345 GGNKDLYAVELQIV
+1345 GGNRDDYAVELQIV

-1364 PEVLLG
+1364 PQVLLG
-1370 GKGKTFENKVRL
+1370 GEKKTFNNQVRL
-1382 FKDGT
+1382 FNKDGT

-1476 IKDGKQILKIE
+1476 TKDGKQILKIE

-1505 PNTEVTVTNKAHWR
+1505 PNTEVTVTNKAHWL

-1528 VNEQFSYGVGG
+1528 VNKQFRYGVGG

-1565 AAFRLTQMELE
+1565 AEFRLTQMELE
-1576 GDVLKETAISYTG
+1576 GGELVETAISYTG

-1615 ETKAPEGYVLDDTPR
+1615 EMEAPTGYVLDGTPR
-1630 YVLIAERQE
+1630 YVLIAEDE
-1639 DNSYPD
+1639 NGEYPD
-1645 YSAEK
+1645 FTQYDGLSVK
-1650 ALGVTIH
+1650 VTIH
-1657 YASTTYLYPASNHK
+1657 YASTTYLYPAHNHK
-1671 GEIVVHK
+1671 GEIKVTK
-1678 AFQNADGT
+1678 AFQNADGK
-1686 PLEKPRNG
+1686 PLETPRNG
-1694 TYHFGLFTDEAG
+1694 TYRFGLFADAEG
-1706 TNRVKETQAVFAYG
+1706 TNKVKETQAVFAYG
-1720 NQTVEAKFTDVTLDT
+1720 NQTVEAKFTDVTLGT
-1735 HYYVYELNDRGQPIL
+1735 AYYVYELDDQDNPIRS
-1750 GNGTKATVSGIPFV
+1750 GAATVSGIPFV
-1764 VSYTENSVM
+1764 VSYEGNSVM
-1773 VTAKNPSGAVTVT
+1773 VTKDNPSGTVTVT
-1786 NRINYAEL
+1786 NRINYTEL

-1809 TALVLCAAGAMMVRW
+1809 TALVLCAAGAMLVRW

>member
-1 MRQEPMS
+1 MRQEAMS
-8 PRDRYRRRRTQK
+8 PRDRYRRRRLHK
-20 RWRKVMTVL
+20 RWHKVMTVL

-70 EESTLA
+70 NETTLA
-76 CTAQVHSHEA
+76 CTAQVHSHEP
-86 SCYDAAGELICGYA
+86 SCQNAAGELVCGYA

-114 TGALVCTLPEIRPHT
+114 TGALVCPLPEIRPHT

-162 GEDCWTESQ
+162 GEECWTESQ

-176 QEESQEHAHTESC
+176 QEESQEHTHTKSC

-199 VVSDH
+199 VESDH
-204 VHADECYAWEQELT
+204 VHTDECYAWEQVLT

-236 ENILHRHTPECRDAE
+236 EIILHRHTPECRDAE

-313 DCTQPEDTEETQAT
+313 DCTQPEDTKETQAT

-335 TAPESVPTGLPVLGT
+335 TAPEGVPTGLPVLGT

-360 MAVARI
+360 MAVAGI
-366 GAADPAEGE
+366 GADDPAAGE
-375 AATTVPVDVTP
+375 AAAATPVDVTRY
-386 HIVAN
+386 IVAN

-401 GRTWKSVEGV
+401 GSTWKNVEGAK
-411 TDIPGNAQ
+411 DIPGNAQ
-419 FKITVKYE
+419 FKITVEYE
-427 YLPIDA
+427 HLPIDD
-433 LRAAGG
+433 LRAADG

-447 IFREAQAHGY
+447 IFREAVAHGY

-462 HAKEIGT
+462 HGKEIGT

-507 LTKIPNGGDETVI
+507 LKKVPDDGNETVK
-520 IGGASFHF
+520 IGDANFQL

-541 TIEKTVVNQVKR
+541 TLEKTVVNQVKR
-553 EDGKDYL
+553 GEDGKDYL

-569 PDGCPEVKVT
+569 QDGCPEVKVT
-579 DTFTQGQNWVKEY
+579 DAFTQGQNWVKEY

-597 SNAVMNQ
+597 FNAVMNQ

-633 TGGEPKDK
+633 TGGEPQGK
-641 IQNEATLSSKAYE
+641 IQNNAKLSSKDYP
-654 RKKASATFTPECHT
+654 RKEASATFTPKFDA
-668 TLRKGFLKKIESLE
+668 TLRKYCQNEIKRLDE
-682 GGKLELTYY
+682 GKLELTYY
-691 VWVTARNPIN
+691 VWVGAQD
-701 GKETNYPLRD
+701 TNYPLRD
-711 VVIRDALDGS
+711 VVIKDSLDNS
-721 VRNDYY
+721 VLHDGYC
-727 TKEDLLPYIYYD
+727 TKPELRQYIYYD
-739 ETSFKLYEGGKEG
+739 KDSFMLYEGGNKNG
-752 ATENDLT
+752 VPTNLT
-759 TLCTDPQ
+759 TKYTTPP
-766 AGKLKFNGKTTTD
+766 AGQLKFNNSTTAS
-779 GKPNGAFEYHV
+779 GYSNGAFEYHV
-790 GTLMPNESRTLEYKV
+790 GTLMPQESRTLVYKV
-805 VVEPGFFAVAGNKKE
+805 VVEPGFFAVAGNNTE
-820 TIKNRVQIYWVEKD
+820 TITNRASIWWVDK
-834 NKIVEMQGQRWYALK
+834 QGNTKFMPHQMVWGKK
-849 DIAPKAWSRKVV
+849 DIARKAWSRKVV
-861 GQAQTENTT
+861 GNEVNEAFD
-870 VDMTGGTVYGYD
+870 VPMTGTVYEAD
-882 GTTPDAATSFTVPA
+882 GTTPDAATSFTVPK

-914 SAKLTDTLSGP
+914 SARLTDTLSGP

-936 FHINNNAPASGSSD
+936 FHITNNAPASGLKD
-950 QAALAH
+950 QAALNH
-956 FANQTPAETFWVK
+956 FASQTPAETFWVK

-982 FSSSQNHAYRLT
+982 CSSGQNHAYRLT

-1013 NGQVGYGGKDYPA
+1013 TGQVGYGGKKYPA
-1026 NNIRTGTQVTVTAD
+1026 NNIQTGTQVTVTAD

-1056 GTGDYPKGTL
+1056 GTGDYPNGTL

-1077 PLGFA
+1077 PGGFA
-1082 IQDTPG
+1082 LKDTPG

-1097 IRADSLVGVY
+1097 ICSDSLVGVY
-1107 KGASDLV
+1107 TGASDLA

-1125 KQLTEVDSG
+1125 KQLTEVDPS
-1134 SYDAQCLEGQSLT
+1134 SYTAVCQNGQPLT
-1147 VTLLKEIPLANQ
+1147 VTLLNEIPLANQ

-1167 EPNALPQKSREVFT
+1167 EPNALPQKSRDVFT
-1181 YRNGLQTSSEKG
+1181 YSNGLQTSSEQG

-1204 LYAKPSIFKELA
+1204 LYAKPNLFKELA
-1216 DDFTT
+1216 DV
-1221 DGQTITS
+1221 ITS
-1228 RTPHEKTGTS
+1228 DGVNINYINGTHRAD
-1238 YDAALLQGKP
+1238 YDVNLLPGR

-1277 MEVAYIRMYWYGN
+1277 MEIAYIRMYWYGD
-1290 NVQNQKSQM
+1290 NVRNQQSQM

-1306 AGWQVYQNTSTG
+1306 AGWQVYQNTSIG
-1318 INTGSQTNYYY
+1318 KNTGTKTNYYY

-1345 GGNKDLYAVELQIV
+1345 GGYRDDYAVELQIV

-1370 GKGKTFENKVRL
+1370 GKEKTFENKVRL
-1382 FKDGT
+1382 FKEGT

-1401 QMQKT
+1401 QMQKE

-1463 VALDKSLW
+1463 AALDKSLW

-1476 IKDGKQILKIE
+1476 TKDGKQILKIV
-1487 LPDNLPLTVSY
+1487 LPDNLPLTISY

-1505 PNTEVTVTNKAHWR
+1505 PNTEVTVTNKAHWL

-1528 VNEQFSYGVGG
+1528 VNEQFRYGVGG

-1559 NLRLSG
+1559 NLSLSG
-1565 AAFRLTQMELE
+1565 AVFRLTQMELQNGE
-1576 GDVLKETAISYTG
+1576 LKETATSYTG
-1589 KTNENGELI
+1589 TTGDDGKLT
-1598 FGENPNHLHF
+1598 FGENSNLLHF
-1608 NKVYKIQ
+1608 DKVYKIQ
-1615 ETKAPEGYVLDDTPR
+1615 ETEAPAGYVLDDTPR
-1630 YVLIAERQE
+1630 YVLIAERQG

-1678 AFQNADGT
+1678 AFQNADGSE
-1686 PLEKPRNG
+1686 LAKPRNG

-1706 TNRVKETQAVFAYG
+1706 TNQVKETQAVFAYG

-1735 HYYVYELNDRGQPIL
+1735 PYYVYELNDQGQAIRS
-1750 GNGTKATVSGIPFV
+1750 GAATVSGIPFM
-1764 VSYTENSVM
+1764 VSYDKESIT
-1773 VTAKNPSGAVTVT
+1773 VTADKPSGEVTVT

-1809 TALVLCAAGAMMVRW
+1809 TALVLCAAGAMMARW
-1824 CRMAQYMTNGKK
+1824 CRMAQYRPKGQK
-1836 SQTRGRRRGRYEK
+1836 SQTRWRRRGRYEK

>member
-1 MRQEPMS
+1 MRQEAMS
-8 PRDRYRRRRTQK
+8 PRDRYRRRRLRK
-20 RWRKVMTVL
+20 RWHKVMTVL

-70 EESTLA
+70 NETTLA
-76 CTAQVHSHEA
+76 CTAQVHNHEA
-86 SCYDAAGELICGYA
+86 SCQNAAGELVCGYA

-199 VVSDH
+199 VESDH
-204 VHADECYAWEQELT
+204 VHTDECYAWEQELT
-218 CGREENADA
+218 CGREENTDA

-236 ENILHRHTPECRDAE
+236 EIILHRHTPECRDAE

-261 LQHQHGEECFQTRQ
+261 LRHQHGEECFQTRQ

-313 DCTQPEDTEETQAT
+313 DCTQPETTEETQAT

-335 TAPESVPTGLPVLGT
+335 TAPEGVPTGLPVLGT

-360 MAVARI
+360 MAVAGI
-366 GAADPAEGE
+366 GADALAAGE
-375 AATTVPVDVTP
+375 AAATDPVDVTKF
-386 HIVAN
+386 IVAN

-401 GRTWKSVEGV
+401 GSTWKSVEGE

-427 YLPIDA
+427 HLPIED

-447 IFREAQAHGY
+447 IFREAVAHGY

-462 HAKEIGT
+462 HGKEIGT
-469 IEATGNTATVTF
+469 IETTGNTATVTF
-481 YKDWLDNHPQH
+481 YKDWLDSRPQD

-507 LTKIPNGGDETVI
+507 LTKIPNGGNETVQ
-520 IGGASFHF
+520 IGNASFQL

-541 TIEKTVVNQVKR
+541 TLEKTVVNQVKR

-579 DTFTQGQNWVKEY
+579 DAFGTGKTWAKEY

-597 SNAVMNQ
+597 NTEKVDRNNDS
-604 DKTMT
+604 KTMT
-609 WTIGNMEPGAV
+609 WTIGDMAPGAV

-633 TGGEPKDK
+633 TGGKPQGN
-641 IQNEATLSSKAYE
+641 IQNNAKLFSKNYE
-654 RKKASATFTPECHT
+654 RKEASATFKPNSNA
-668 TLRKGFLKKIESLE
+668 TLRKGCLQAIKPLD

-691 VWVTARNPIN
+691 VWVTAQN
-701 GKETNYPLRD
+701 TNYPLRD
-711 VVIRDALDGS
+711 VVIKDALDGT
-721 VRNDYY
+721 VQGDNLWF
-727 TKEDLLPYIYYD
+727 TKQELRQYIYYKQD
-739 ETSFKLYEGGKEG
+739 SFTLYEGGKHP
-752 ATENDLT
+752 ATEKDWT

-766 AGKLKFNGKTTTD
+766 AGGLQFNSSRTESGY
-779 GKPNGAFEYHV
+779 PNGAFEYHV
-790 GTLMPNESRTLEYKV
+790 GTLMPNESRTLVYKV
-805 VVEPGFFAVAGNKKE
+805 VVEPGFFAVAGNNTE
-820 TIKNRVQIYWVEKD
+820 TIINRASIYWVDK
-834 NKIVEMQGQRWYALK
+834 QGNTEFMPAQK
-849 DIAPKAWSRKVV
+849 VFGKKEIARKAWSRKVV
-861 GQAQTENTT
+861 GNEVNEAFD
-870 VDMTGGTVYGYD
+870 VSMTGTVYEAD

-896 GSYPYQV
+896 GSHPYQV

-914 SAKLTDTLSGP
+914 SAQLTDTLSGP
-925 MAFVGYVKVDA
+925 MTFVGYVRVDA
-936 FHINNNAPASGSSD
+936 FHINNNAPDSKAND
-950 QAALAH
+950 QAALNH
-956 FANQTPAETFWVK
+956 FASQTPAETFWVK
-969 IEGQTQFTITPGA
+969 IEGKTTFAITPGA
-982 FSSSQNHAYRLT
+982 CSSSQNHAYRLT

-1026 NNIRTGTQVTVTAD
+1026 ENIRTGTQVTVTAD
-1040 NSFGAQKYA
+1040 HSFGAQKYA

-1077 PLGFA
+1077 PEGFA
-1082 IQDTPG
+1082 LKDTPG
-1088 SGSGITGNH
+1088 SGSGNTGNH

-1107 KGASDLV
+1107 TGASDLA

-1125 KQLTEVDSG
+1125 KQLTAVDPS
-1134 SYDAQCLEGQSLT
+1134 SYTAVCQNGQPLT
-1147 VTLLKEIPLANQ
+1147 VTLLEEIRLANQ

-1167 EPNALPQKSREVFT
+1167 EPNALPQNPRDVFT
-1181 YRNGLQTSSEKG
+1181 YSNGLQTSSEKE

-1204 LYAKPSIFKELA
+1204 LYAKPNIFKELA
-1216 DDFTT
+1216 DV
-1221 DGQTITS
+1221 ITS
-1228 RTPHEKTGTS
+1228 DGVNINYINGTNRAS

-1258 NYAGTLNGT
+1258 NYAGTLSGT

-1277 MEVAYIRMYWYGN
+1277 MEVAYIRMYWYGD
-1290 NVQNQKSQM
+1290 NVRNQQSQM
-1299 AQISNPG
+1299 AQISSPG
-1306 AGWQVYQNTSTG
+1306 AGWQVYQNTSIG
-1318 INTGSQTNYYY
+1318 KNTGTKTNYYY

-1345 GGNKDLYAVELQIV
+1345 GGNRDDYAVELQIV

-1370 GKGKTFENKVRL
+1370 GKEKTFENKVRL

-1401 QMQKT
+1401 QMQKE

-1463 VALDKSLW
+1463 DALDKNLW
-1471 TPSVE
+1471 TPAVE
-1476 IKDGKQILKIE
+1476 TKDGKQILKIV

-1505 PNTEVTVTNKAHWR
+1505 PHTEVTVTNKAHWL
-1519 GYDATQGSS
+1519 GYEATQGSS
-1528 VNEQFSYGVGG
+1528 VNEQFRYGVGG

-1559 NLRLSG
+1559 NLSLKG
-1565 AAFRLTQMELE
+1565 AAFRLTQMELQD
-1576 GDVLKETAISYTG
+1576 GKLVETDTFYTG
-1589 KTNENGELI
+1589 TTGDDGKLT

-1608 NKVYKIQ
+1608 DKVYKIQ
-1615 ETKAPEGYVLDDTPR
+1615 ETEAPAGYVLDDTPR
-1630 YVLIAERQE
+1630 YVLIAQRQE

-1678 AFQNADGT
+1678 AFQNADGSE
-1686 PLEKPRNG
+1686 LAKPRNG
-1694 TYHFGLFTDEAG
+1694 TYHFGLFTDAEG
-1706 TNRVKETQAVFAYG
+1706 TNKVKETQAVFAYG
-1720 NQTVEAKFTDVTLDT
+1720 NQTVEAKFTDVALDQT
-1735 HYYVYELNDRGQPIL
+1735 YYVYELNDQGQAIRS
-1750 GNGTKATVSGIPFV
+1750 GAATVSGIPFV
-1764 VSYTENSVM
+1764 VSYDKNDIT

-1809 TALVLCAAGAMMVRW
+1809 TALVLCAAGAMLVRW
-1824 CRMAQYMTNGKK
+1824 CRMAQYITNGKK
-1836 SQTRGRRRGRYEK
+1836 SQTRGKRRGRYEK

>member
-1 MRQEPMS
+1 MRQEAMS
-8 PRDRYRRRRTQK
+8 PRDRYRRRRLRK
-20 RWRKVMTVL
+20 RWHKVMTVL

-70 EESTLA
+70 NETTLA

-86 SCYDAAGELICGYA
+86 SCQNAAGELVCGYA

-114 TGALVCTLPEIRPHT
+114 TGNLVCTLPEIRPHT

-134 YALPQTHTHDES
+134 YALPQIHTHDES
-146 CYTATRGA
+146 CYTPSRGA

-199 VVSDH
+199 VESDH
-204 VHADECYAWEQELT
+204 VHTDECYAWEQELT

-236 ENILHRHTPECRDAE
+236 EIILHRHTPECQDAE

-261 LQHQHGEECFQTRQ
+261 LRHQHGEECFQTRQ

-313 DCTQPEDTEETQAT
+313 DCTQPEDTKETQAT

-335 TAPESVPTGLPVLGT
+335 TAPEDVPTGLPVLGT

-391 GTKLEYTEDD
+391 GTMLEYTEDD
-401 GRTWKSVEGV
+401 GSTWKSVEGV

-419 FKITVKYE
+419 FKITVEYE
-427 YLPIDA
+427 HLPIEA

-481 YKDWLDNHPQH
+481 YKDWLDSHPED

-507 LTKIPNGGDETVI
+507 LKKIPNGGDETVK
-520 IGGASFHF
+520 IGGASFQL

-541 TIEKTVVNQVKR
+541 TLEKTVVNQVKR
-553 EDGKDYL
+553 GEDGKDYL
-560 EYTLKVTAG
+560 EYTLKVTSG
-569 PDGCPEVKVT
+569 QDGCPEVKVT
-579 DTFTQGQNWVKEY
+579 DAFTQGQNWVKEY

-597 SNAVMNQ
+597 STEKVDRNN
-604 DKTMT
+604 DSKTMT
-609 WTIGNMEPGAV
+609 WTIGDMAPGAV

-633 TGGEPKDK
+633 TGGKPQGN
-641 IQNEATLSSKAYE
+641 IQNNAKLFSKNYE
-654 RKKASATFTPECHT
+654 RKEASATFKPNSNA
-668 TLRKGFLKKIESLE
+668 TLRKGCLQAIKPLD

-691 VWVTARNPIN
+691 VWVTAQN
-701 GKETNYPLRD
+701 TNYPLRD
-711 VVIRDALDGS
+711 VVIKDSLDNS
-721 VRNDYY
+721 VLHDGYF
-727 TKEDLLPYIYYD
+727 TKPELRQYIYYD
-739 ETSFKLYEGGKEG
+739 KDSFTLYEGGKHP
-752 ATENDLT
+752 ATEKDWT

-766 AGKLKFNGKTTTD
+766 AGGLQFNSSRTENGY
-779 GKPNGAFEYHV
+779 PNGAFEYHV
-790 GTLMPNESRTLEYKV
+790 GTLMPNESRTLVYKV
-805 VVEPGFFAVAGNKKE
+805 VVEPGFFAVAGNNTE
-820 TIKNRVQIYWVEKD
+820 TIINRASIYWVDKQGNTEF
-834 NKIVEMQGQRWYALK
+834 MQGQKVWGKKEITR
-849 DIAPKAWSRKVV
+849 KAWSRKVV
-861 GQAQTENTT
+861 GNEVNEAFD
-870 VDMTGGTVYGYD
+870 VPMTGTVYEAD
-882 GTTPDAATSFTVPA
+882 GTTPDAATSFTVPK

-903 LVNEAGDWDLS
+903 LVNEAGDWNLS
-914 SAKLTDTLSGP
+914 SAQLTDTLSGP

-936 FHINNNAPASGSSD
+936 FHINNNAPDSKAND
-950 QAALAH
+950 QAALKH
-956 FANQTPAETFWVK
+956 FASQTPAETFWVK
-969 IEGQTQFTITPGA
+969 IDGKTTFTITPGTC
-982 FSSSQNHAYRLT
+982 SSGQNHAYRLT

-1013 NGQVGYGGKDYPA
+1013 TGQVGYGGKDYLA
-1026 NNIRTGTQVTVTAD
+1026 NNIQTGTQVTVTAD

-1049 LFYEPNK
+1049 LFYEPHK
-1056 GTGDYPKGTL
+1056 GTGDYPNGTL

-1077 PLGFA
+1077 LKGFA
-1082 IQDTPG
+1082 LKDTPG

-1107 KGASDLV
+1107 TGASDLP
-1114 LSNYTTLADLQ
+1114 LSNYTTLAELQ
-1125 KQLTEVDSG
+1125 KQLTAVDPS
-1134 SYDAQCLEGQSLT
+1134 SYTADCRDRVPLT
-1147 VTLLKEIPLANQ
+1147 VTLRNEIPLANQ

-1181 YRNGLQTSSEKG
+1181 YSNGLQTSSEKG

-1216 DDFTT
+1216 DDFITN
-1221 DGQTITS
+1221 GQTITS
-1228 RTPHEKTGTS
+1228 RTQHEKTGAS

-1277 MEVAYIRMYWYGN
+1277 MEIAYIRMYWYGPQ
-1290 NVQNQKSQM
+1290 VRTSPSM
-1299 AQISNPG
+1299 AQISGLGG
-1306 AGWQVYQNTSTG
+1306 AWTEKYNTSSV
-1318 INTGSQTNYYY
+1318 INNTGTKTNYYY

-1345 GGNKDLYAVELQIV
+1345 GGNRDDYAVELQIV

-1370 GKGKTFENKVRL
+1370 GKEKTFENKVRL

-1401 QMQKT
+1401 QMQKK

-1454 ITVRNSKTN
+1454 ITVRNSKTDA
-1463 VALDKSLW
+1463 ALDKTLW
-1471 TPSVE
+1471 TPAVKTE
-1476 IKDGKQILKIE
+1476 DGKQILKIV
-1487 LPDNLPLTVSY
+1487 LPDNLPLTISY

-1505 PNTEVTVTNKAHWR
+1505 PNTEVTVTNKAHWL

-1528 VNEQFSYGVGG
+1528 VNEQFRYGVGG

-1559 NLRLSG
+1559 NLSLKG
-1565 AAFRLTQMELE
+1565 AAFRLTQMELQGGE
-1576 GDVLKETAISYTG
+1576 LVETATSYTG
-1589 KTNENGELI
+1589 TTGDDGKLT
-1598 FGENPNHLHF
+1598 FGENSNHLYF

-1615 ETKAPEGYVLDDTPR
+1615 ETKAPAGYVLDDTPR
-1630 YVLIAERQE
+1630 YVLIAEDE
-1639 DNSYPD
+1639 NGVYPD
-1645 YSAEK
+1645 FTQYEELSVK
-1650 ALGVTIH
+1650 VTIH

-1694 TYHFGLFTDEAG
+1694 TYHFGLFTDAEG
-1706 TNRVKETQAVFAYG
+1706 TNKVKETQAVFAYG
-1720 NQTVEAKFTDVTLDT
+1720 KQTVEAKFTDVTLDT
-1735 HYYVYELNDRGQPIL
+1735 PYYVYELNDQGQAIRS
-1750 GNGTKATVSGIPFV
+1750 GAATVSGIPFV
-1764 VSYTENSVM
+1764 VSYDKESIT
-1773 VTAKNPSGAVTVT
+1773 VTADKPSGEVTVT

-1809 TALVLCAAGAMMVRW
+1809 TTLVLCAAGAMMVRW

-1836 SQTRGRRRGRYEK
+1836 SQIRGRRRGRYEK

>member
-1 MRQEPMS
+1 MRQEAMS
-8 PRDRYRRRRTQK
+8 PRDRYRRRRLRK
-20 RWRKVMTVL
+20 RWHKVMTVL

-70 EESTLA
+70 EETTLA

-86 SCYDAAGELICGYA
+86 SCQNAAGELVCGYA

-114 TGALVCTLPEIRPHT
+114 TGNLVCTLPEIRPHT

-146 CYTATRGA
+146 CYTPSRGA

-199 VVSDH
+199 VESDH
-204 VHADECYAWEQELT
+204 VHTDECYAWEQVLT

-236 ENILHRHTPECRDAE
+236 EIILHRHTPECRDAE

-313 DCTQPEDTEETQAT
+313 DCTQPETTEETQAT
-327 EETEAADE
+327 EETEAAGE
-335 TAPESVPTGLPVLGT
+335 TAPEGVPTGLPVLGT

-366 GAADPAEGE
+366 GAAAPAEGTA
-375 AATTVPVDVTP
+375 AATEPVDVTRY
-386 HIVAN
+386 IVAN

-401 GRTWKSVEGV
+401 GSTWKSVEGA

-419 FKITVKYE
+419 FKITVEYE
-427 YLPIDA
+427 HLPIEA
-433 LRAAGG
+433 LWAAGG

-462 HAKEIGT
+462 HAMEIGT

-481 YKDWLDNHPQH
+481 YKAWLDSHPEE

-507 LTKIPNGGDETVI
+507 LTKIPDGGDETVK
-520 IGGASFHF
+520 IGDANFHF
-528 HFKPDLLAQYADV
+528 SFQPDLLAQYADV
-541 TIEKTVVNQVKR
+541 TLEKTVVNQVKR
-553 EDGKDYL
+553 GEDGKDYL

-569 PDGCPEVKVT
+569 QDGCPEVKVT
-579 DTFTQGQNWVKEY
+579 DAFTQGQNWVDAY
-592 VLPEG
+592 IVSEG
-597 SNAVMNQ
+597 DADKVTVEN
-604 DKTMT
+604 DKKTMT
-609 WTIGNMEPGAV
+609 WNIGTMQPNEV
-620 KELTYRV
+620 QTLNYKVRLT
-627 LLEDGY
+627 DGY
-633 TGGEPKDK
+633 TGGKPQGN
-641 IQNEATLSSKAYE
+641 IQNEAKIFSKEYE
-654 RKKASATFTPECHT
+654 RKKASATFKPNSNA
-668 TLRKGFLKKIESLE
+668 TLRKGCLQAIKPLD

-691 VWVTARNPIN
+691 VWVTAQN
-701 GKETNYPLRD
+701 TNYPLRD
-711 VVIRDALDGS
+711 VVIKDALDGT
-721 VRNDYY
+721 VQGDNLWF
-727 TKEDLLPYIYYD
+727 TKQELRQYIYYKQD
-739 ETSFKLYEGGKEG
+739 SFTLYEGGKHP
-752 ATENDLT
+752 ATEKDWT

-766 AGKLKFNGKTTTD
+766 AGGLQFNSSRTENGY
-779 GKPNGAFEYHV
+779 PNGAFEYHV
-790 GTLMPNESRTLEYKV
+790 GTLMPNESRTLVYKV
-805 VVEPGFFAVAGNKKE
+805 VVEPGFFAVAGNNTE
-820 TIKNRVQIYWVEKD
+820 TIINRASIYWVDKQGNTEF
-834 NKIVEMQGQRWYALK
+834 MQGQKVWGK
-849 DIAPKAWSRKVV
+849 KEIARKAWSRKVV
-861 GQAQTENTT
+861 GNEVNEAFD
-870 VDMTGGTVYGYD
+870 VSMTGTVYEAD

-914 SAKLTDTLSGP
+914 SAQLTDTLSGP

-936 FHINNNAPASGSSD
+936 FHINNNAPDSKAND
-950 QAALAH
+950 QAALKH
-956 FANQTPAETFWVK
+956 FANQNPAETFWVK
-969 IEGQTQFTITPGA
+969 IENQKTFTITPGTC
-982 FSSSQNHAYRLT
+982 SSGQNHAYRLT

-1013 NGQVGYGGKDYPA
+1013 TGQVGYGGTKYPA

-1049 LFYEPNK
+1049 LFYEPHK
-1056 GTGDYPKGTL
+1056 GTGDYPNGTL

-1077 PLGFA
+1077 PGGFA
-1082 IQDTPG
+1082 LKDTPG

-1097 IRADSLVGVY
+1097 ICSDSLVGVY
-1107 KGASDLV
+1107 TGASDLP

-1125 KQLTEVDSG
+1125 KQLTEVNSG

-1147 VTLLKEIPLANQ
+1147 VTVTLLNGIPLANQ

-1167 EPNALPQKSREVFT
+1167 EPNALPQNPRDVFT
-1181 YRNGLQTSSEKG
+1181 YSNGLQTSSEQG
-1193 NWADHGSAQQT
+1193 NWADHGSARQT
-1204 LYAKPSIFKELA
+1204 LYAKPNIFKELA
-1216 DDFTT
+1216 DV
-1221 DGQTITS
+1221 ITS
-1228 RTPHEKTGTS
+1228 DGVNINYINGTHRAD
-1238 YDAALLQGKP
+1238 YDVNLLPGR

-1258 NYAGTLNGT
+1258 NYAGTLSGT

-1290 NVQNQKSQM
+1290 NAQNQKSQM

-1306 AGWQVYQNTSTG
+1306 AAWQVYQNTSIG
-1318 INTGSQTNYYY
+1318 KNTGTKTNYYY

-1345 GGNKDLYAVELQIV
+1345 GGYRDDYAVELQIV

-1370 GKGKTFENKVRL
+1370 GKEKTFENKVRL
-1382 FKDGT
+1382 FKEGT

-1401 QMQKT
+1401 QMQKE

-1454 ITVRNSKTN
+1454 ITVRNSKTDA
-1463 VALDKSLW
+1463 ALDKSLW
-1471 TPSVE
+1471 TPSVKTE
-1476 IKDGKQILKIE
+1476 DGKQILKIV
-1487 LPDNLPLTVSY
+1487 LPDNLPLTISY

-1505 PNTEVTVTNKAHWR
+1505 PNTEVTVTNKAHWL

-1528 VNEQFSYGVGG
+1528 VNEQFRYGVGG

-1559 NLRLSG
+1559 NLSLKG
-1565 AAFRLTQMELE
+1565 AAFRLTQMELQDGE
-1576 GDVLKETAISYTG
+1576 LKETEISYTG
-1589 KTNENGELI
+1589 TTGDDGKLT
-1598 FGENPNHLHF
+1598 FGEKSNLLHF
-1608 NKVYKIQ
+1608 DKVYRIQ

-1639 DNSYPD
+1639 DNSYLD

-1706 TNRVKETQAVFAYG
+1706 TNQVKETQAVFAYG

-1735 HYYVYELNDRGQPIL
+1735 PYYVYELNDQGQAIRS
-1750 GNGTKATVSGIPFV
+1750 GAATVSGIPFV

-1773 VTAKNPSGAVTVT
+1773 VTAKNPSEEVTVT

-1809 TALVLCAAGAMMVRW
+1809 TALVLCAAGAMLVRW
-1824 CRMAQYMTNGKK
+1824 CRMAQYRPKGQK

>member
-1 MRQEPMS
+1 MRQEAMS
-8 PRDRYRRRRTQK
+8 PRDRYRRRRLRK
-20 RWRKVMTVL
+20 RWHKVMTVL

-70 EESTLA
+70 DETTLA

-86 SCYDAAGELICGYA
+86 SCYDAAGELVCGYA

-114 TGALVCTLPEIRPHT
+114 TGNLVCTLPEIRPHT

-199 VVSDH
+199 VESDH
-204 VHADECYAWEQELT
+204 VHTDECYAWEQVLT

-236 ENILHRHTPECRDAE
+236 EIILHRHTPECRDAD

-261 LQHQHGEECFQTRQ
+261 LQHQHGEECFQIRQ

-313 DCTQPEDTEETQAT
+313 DCTQPETTEETQAT
-327 EETEAADE
+327 EETEAAHE
-335 TAPESVPTGLPVLGT
+335 TAPEGVPTGLPVLGT

-360 MAVARI
+360 MAVAGI
-366 GAADPAEGE
+366 GADALAAGE
-375 AATTVPVDVTP
+375 AAAATPVDVTP
-386 HIVAN
+386 FIVKN

-401 GRTWKSVEGV
+401 GSTWKNVEGA

-419 FKITVKYE
+419 FKITVEYE
-427 YLPIDA
+427 HLPIDA

-439 RMTYTLPD
+439 KLTYTLPD
-447 IFREAQAHGY
+447 IFREAQANGY

-462 HAKEIGT
+462 HAEEIGT

-481 YKDWLDNHPQH
+481 YKDWLDNHPQD

-507 LTKIPNGGDETVI
+507 LTKIPNGGDETVK
-520 IGGASFHF
+520 IGDASFHF

-541 TIEKTVVNQVKR
+541 TLEKTVVNQVKR

-569 PDGCPEVKVT
+569 PDGCPNVKVT
-579 DTFTQGQNWVKEY
+579 DAFTQGQNWVKEY

-597 SNAVMNQ
+597 STEKVDRNN
-604 DKTMT
+604 DSKTMT
-609 WTIGNMEPGAV
+609 WTIGDMAPGAV

-633 TGGEPKDK
+633 TGGKPQGN
-641 IQNEATLSSKAYE
+641 IQNEAKLSSKDYP
-654 RKKASATFTPECHT
+654 RKKASATFKPNSNA
-668 TLRKGFLKKIESLE
+668 TLRKGCLQAIKPLD

-691 VWVTARNPIN
+691 VWVTAQN
-701 GKETNYPLRD
+701 TNYPLRD
-711 VVIRDALDGS
+711 VVIKDSLDNS
-721 VRNDYY
+721 VLHDGYF
-727 TKEDLLPYIYYD
+727 TKPELRQYIYYD
-739 ETSFKLYEGGKEG
+739 KDSFTLYEGGKHP
-752 ATENDLT
+752 ATEKDWIT
-759 TLCTDPQ
+759 PCTDPQ
-766 AGKLKFNGKTTTD
+766 AGSLQFNGATTAD
-779 GKPNGAFEYHV
+779 GQPNGAFEYHI
-790 GTLMPNESRTLEYKV
+790 GTLMPKESRTLVYKV
-805 VVEPGFFAVAGNKKE
+805 VVEPGFFAVAGNKTE
-820 TIKNRVQIYWVEKD
+820 TITNRASIWWVDKQGNTEF
-834 NKIVEMQGQRWYALK
+834 MQGQMVWGKK
-849 DIAPKAWSRKVV
+849 DIARKAWSRKVV
-861 GQAQTENTT
+861 GQAKTEADT
-870 VDMTGGTVYGYD
+870 VDMTGGRVYGFD

-914 SAKLTDTLSGP
+914 SAQLTDTLSGP

-936 FHINNNAPASGSSD
+936 FHINNNAPDSKAND
-950 QAALAH
+950 QAALNH
-956 FANQTPAETFWVK
+956 FASQTPAETFWVK
-969 IEGQTQFTITPGA
+969 IENQKTFTITPGTC
-982 FSSSQNHAYRLT
+982 SSGQNHAYRLT

-1013 NGQVGYGGKDYPA
+1013 TGQVGYGGKDYPA

-1040 NSFGAQKYA
+1040 HSFGAQKYA
-1049 LFYEPNK
+1049 LFYEPHK
-1056 GTGDYPKGTL
+1056 GTGDYPNGTL

-1077 PLGFA
+1077 PKGFA
-1082 IQDTPG
+1082 LRDTPG

-1107 KGASDLV
+1107 TGASDLP

-1125 KQLTEVDSG
+1125 KQLTEVNSG
-1134 SYDAQCLEGQSLT
+1134 SYDAQCQNGQPLT
-1147 VTLLKEIPLANQ
+1147 VTLRNEIPLANR

-1167 EPNALPQKSREVFT
+1167 EPNALPQNPRDVFT
-1181 YRNGLQTSSEKG
+1181 YSNGLQTSSEQG
-1193 NWADHGSAQQT
+1193 NWADHGSARQT
-1204 LYAKPSIFKELA
+1204 LYAKPNIFKELA
-1216 DDFTT
+1216 DV
-1221 DGQTITS
+1221 ITS
-1228 RTPHEKTGTS
+1228 DGVNINYINGTHRAD
-1238 YDAALLQGKP
+1238 YDVNLLPGR

-1258 NYAGTLNGT
+1258 NYAGTLSGT

-1290 NVQNQKSQM
+1290 NAQNQKSQM

-1306 AGWQVYQNTSTG
+1306 AAWQVYQNTSIG
-1318 INTGSQTNYYY
+1318 KNTGTKTNYYY

-1345 GGNKDLYAVELQIV
+1345 GGYRDDYAVELQIV

-1370 GKGKTFENKVRL
+1370 GKEKTFENKVRL
-1382 FKDGT
+1382 FKEGT

-1401 QMQKT
+1401 QMQKE

-1463 VALDKSLW
+1463 DALDKTLW
-1471 TPSVE
+1471 TPAVKTE
-1476 IKDGKQILKIE
+1476 DGKQILKIV
-1487 LPDNLPLTVSY
+1487 LPDNLPLTISY

-1505 PNTEVTVTNKAHWR
+1505 PNTEVTVTNKAHWL

-1528 VNEQFSYGVGG
+1528 VNEQFRYGVGG

-1559 NLRLSG
+1559 NLSLSG
-1565 AAFRLTQMELE
+1565 AVFRLTQMELQNGE
-1576 GDVLKETAISYTG
+1576 LKETATSYTG
-1589 KTNENGELI
+1589 TTGDDGKLT
-1598 FGENPNHLHF
+1598 FGENSNLLHF
-1608 NKVYKIQ
+1608 DKVYKIQ
-1615 ETKAPEGYVLDDTPR
+1615 ETEAPAGYVLDDTPR

-1639 DNSYPD
+1639 DNSYLD

-1678 AFQNADGT
+1678 AFQNADGSA
-1686 PLEKPRNG
+1686 LEKPRNG

-1706 TNRVKETQAVFAYG
+1706 TNQVKETQAVFAYG
-1720 NQTVEAKFTDVTLDT
+1720 NQTVEAKFTDVALDQT
-1735 HYYVYELNDRGQPIL
+1735 YYVYELNDQGQAIRS
-1750 GNGTKATVSGIPFV
+1750 GAATVSGIPFV

-1773 VTAKNPSGAVTVT
+1773 VTAKNPSGEVTVT

-1809 TALVLCAAGAMMVRW
+1809 TALVLCAAGAMLVRW

>member
-1 MRQEPMS
+1 MRQEAMS
-8 PRDRYRRRRTQK
+8 PRDRYRRRRLRK
-20 RWRKVMTVL
+20 RWHKVMTVL

-47 LEKGCQI
+47 LEKGCRI

-70 EESTLA
+70 EETTLA

-86 SCYDAAGELICGYA
+86 SCQNAAGELVCGYA

-114 TGALVCTLPEIRPHT
+114 TGALVCPLPEIRPHT

-176 QEESQEHAHTESC
+176 QEESQEHTHTESC

-199 VVSDH
+199 VESDH
-204 VHADECYAWEQELT
+204 VHTDECYAWEQVLT
-218 CGREENADA
+218 CQREENADA

-236 ENILHRHTPECRDAE
+236 EIILHRHTPECRDAE

-313 DCTQPEDTEETQAT
+313 DCTQPEDTKETQAT
-327 EETEAADE
+327 EETEAAGE
-335 TAPESVPTGLPVLGT
+335 TVPEGVPTGLPVLGT

-360 MAVARI
+360 MAVAGI
-366 GAADPAEGE
+366 GADALAAGE
-375 AATTVPVDVTP
+375 AAAATPVDVTP
-386 HIVAN
+386 FIVKN

-401 GRTWKSVEGV
+401 GITWKNVEGA

-427 YLPIDA
+427 HLPIDA
-433 LRAAGG
+433 LQAAGG

-447 IFREAQAHGY
+447 IFREAVAHGH

-462 HAKEIGT
+462 HGKEIGT

-481 YKDWLDNHPQH
+481 YKEWLDNRPEH

-507 LTKIPNGGDETVI
+507 LTKIPDGGDKTVN
-520 IGGASFHF
+520 IGNASFQL

-541 TIEKTVVNQVKR
+541 TLEKTVVNQVKR

-579 DTFTQGQNWVKEY
+579 DAFGTGKTWAKEY

-597 SNAVMNQ
+597 STEKVDRNN
-604 DKTMT
+604 DSKTMT
-609 WTIGNMEPGAV
+609 WTIGDMAPGAV

-633 TGGEPKDK
+633 TGGKPQGN
-641 IQNEATLSSKAYE
+641 IQNNAKLFSKNYE
-654 RKKASATFTPECHT
+654 RKEASATFKPNSNA
-668 TLRKGFLKKIESLE
+668 TLRKGCLQAIKPLD

-691 VWVTARNPIN
+691 VWVTAQN
-701 GKETNYPLRD
+701 TNYPLRD
-711 VVIRDALDGS
+711 VVIKDSLDNS
-721 VRNDYY
+721 VLHDGYF
-727 TKEDLLPYIYYD
+727 TKPELRQYIYYD
-739 ETSFKLYEGGKEG
+739 KDSFTLYEGGKHP
-752 ATENDLT
+752 ATEKDWIT
-759 TLCTDPQ
+759 PCTDPQ
-766 AGKLKFNGKTTTD
+766 AGSLQFNGATTAD
-779 GKPNGAFEYHV
+779 GQPNGAFEYHV
-790 GTLMPNESRTLEYKV
+790 GTLMPNESRTLVYKV
-805 VVEPGFFAVAGNKKE
+805 VVEPGFFAVAGNNTETITNRASIWWVDKQGNTEFMPGQKVFGKKE
-820 TIKNRVQIYWVEKD
+820 
-834 NKIVEMQGQRWYALK
+834 
-849 DIAPKAWSRKVV
+849 IARKAWSRKVV
-861 GQAQTENTT
+861 GNEVNEAFD
-870 VDMTGGTVYGYD
+870 VSMTGTVYEAD

-896 GSYPYQV
+896 GSHPYQV

-914 SAKLTDTLSGP
+914 SAQLTDTLSGP

-936 FHINNNAPASGSSD
+936 FHINNNAPDSKAND
-950 QAALAH
+950 QAALNYYAS
-956 FANQTPAETFWVK
+956 QTPAETFWVK
-969 IEGQTQFTITPGA
+969 IEGQTQFTITPGTC
-982 FSSSQNHAYRLT
+982 SSGQNHAYRLT

-1013 NGQVGYGGKDYPA
+1013 TGQVGYGGKYYPA
-1026 NNIRTGTQVTVTAD
+1026 KNIQTGTQVTVTAD

-1049 LFYEPNK
+1049 LFYEPHK

-1066 YWAIQVNSRSL
+1066 YWAIRVNSRSL
-1077 PLGFA
+1077 LKGFA
-1082 IQDTPG
+1082 LKDTPG
-1088 SGSGITGNH
+1088 SGSGNTGNH

-1107 KGASDLV
+1107 TGASDLP

-1147 VTLLKEIPLANQ
+1147 VTLLNEIPLANR

-1181 YRNGLQTSSEKG
+1181 YSNGLQTSSEQG

-1204 LYAKPSIFKELA
+1204 LYAKPNIFKELA

-1228 RTPHEKTGTS
+1228 RNHHEKNGAM
-1238 YDAALLQGKP
+1238 YDMRLLPGS

-1277 MEVAYIRMYWYGN
+1277 MEIAYIRMYWYGPQ
-1290 NVQNQKSQM
+1290 VRTSPSM
-1299 AQISNPG
+1299 AQISGLGG
-1306 AGWQVYQNTSTG
+1306 AWTEKYNTSSV
-1318 INTGSQTNYYY
+1318 INNTGTKTNYYY

-1345 GGNKDLYAVELQIV
+1345 GGNRDDYAVELQIV

-1370 GKGKTFENKVRL
+1370 GQKKTFENKVRL
-1382 FKDGT
+1382 FKEGT
-1387 PIDSHTSPVTLSVK
+1387 PIDSHTSPVTLSVQ
-1401 QMQKT
+1401 QMQKK

-1454 ITVRNSKTN
+1454 ITVCNSKTN
-1463 VALDKSLW
+1463 DALDKNLW
-1471 TPSVE
+1471 TPAVVT
-1476 IKDGKQILKIE
+1476 KDGKQILTIE
-1487 LPDNLPLTVSY
+1487 LPDNLPLTISY

-1505 PNTEVTVTNKAHWR
+1505 PNTEVTVTNKAHWL
-1519 GYDATQGSS
+1519 GYDSTQGSS

-1539 TAGGTGTPKIIIS
+1539 TAGGTGTPKIRIT
-1552 KVDGNNT
+1552 KVDQNHT
-1559 NLRLSG
+1559 QQSLPG
-1565 AAFRLTQMELE
+1565 AEFQLTQMELQSGE
-1576 GDVLKETAISYTG
+1576 LVETDTFYKG
-1589 KTNENGELI
+1589 KTNENGELT

-1608 NKVYKIQ
+1608 DKVYKIQ
-1615 ETKAPEGYVLDDTPR
+1615 ETEAPAGYVLDDTPR
-1630 YVLIAERQE
+1630 YVLIAKQQE

-1645 YSAEK
+1645 YSDEK

-1657 YASTTYLYPASNHK
+1657 YASTTYPYPAYNHK

-1678 AFQNADGT
+1678 AFQNADGST
-1686 PLEKPRNG
+1686 LAKPRNG
-1694 TYHFGLFTDEAG
+1694 TYHFGLFTDAEG
-1706 TNRVKETQAVFAYG
+1706 TNKVKETQAVFAYG
-1720 NQTVEAKFTDVTLDT
+1720 KQTVEAKFTDVTLDT
-1735 HYYVYELNDRGQPIL
+1735 LYYVYELNDQGQAIRS
-1750 GNGTKATVSGIPFV
+1750 GAATVSGIPFV
-1764 VSYTENSVM
+1764 VAYDKNDIT
-1773 VTAKNPSGAVTVT
+1773 VTAANPSGAVTVT

-1809 TALVLCAAGAMMVRW
+1809 TALVLCAAGAMLVRW
-1824 CRMAQYMTNGKK
+1824 CRMAQYTTNGKK
-1836 SQTRGRRRGRYEK
+1836 SQTGGKRRGRYEK

>member
-1 MRQEPMS
+1 MRQEAMS
-8 PRDRYRRRRTQK
+8 PRDRYRRRRLRK
-20 RWRKVMTVL
+20 RWHKVMTVL

-47 LEKGCQI
+47 LEKGCRI

-70 EESTLA
+70 EETTLA

-86 SCYDAAGELICGYA
+86 SCQNAAGELVCGYA

-114 TGALVCTLPEIRPHT
+114 TGNLVCTLPEIRPHT

-199 VVSDH
+199 VESDH
-204 VHADECYAWEQELT
+204 VHTDECYAWEQVLT

-236 ENILHRHTPECRDAE
+236 EIILHRHTPECRDAE

-313 DCTQPEDTEETQAT
+313 DCTQPETTEETQAT
-327 EETEAADE
+327 EETEAAGE
-335 TAPESVPTGLPVLGT
+335 TAPEGVPTDLPVLGT

-360 MAVARI
+360 MAVERI

-375 AATTVPVDVTP
+375 AAATDPVGVTKF
-386 HIVAN
+386 IVEN

-401 GRTWKSVEGV
+401 GITWKNVEGA

-419 FKITVKYE
+419 FKITVEYE
-427 YLPIDA
+427 HLPIDA

-447 IFREAQAHGY
+447 IFREAVAHGY

-462 HAKEIGT
+462 HGKEIGT

-481 YKDWLDNHPQH
+481 DKAWLDNRPQD

-507 LTKIPNGGDETVI
+507 LTKIPNGGDETVN
-520 IGGASFHF
+520 IGNASFHF

-541 TIEKTVVNQVKR
+541 TLEKTVVNQVKR

-569 PDGCPEVKVT
+569 PDGCPEVKAT
-579 DTFTQGQNWVKEY
+579 DAFTQGQNWVKEY

-597 SNAVMNQ
+597 FNAVMNQ

-609 WTIGNMEPGAV
+609 WTIGNMDPGEV
-620 KELTYRV
+620 KELTYCI
-627 LLEDGY
+627 LLTEGY
-633 TGGEPKDK
+633 TGGKPQGN
-641 IQNEATLSSKAYE
+641 IQNNAKLFSKDYKRQE
-654 RKKASATFTPECHT
+654 ASATFTPKSNA
-668 TLRKGFLKKIESLE
+668 TLSKGCLQDIKTLD

-691 VWVTARNPIN
+691 VCVYARD
-701 GKETNYPLRD
+701 TNYPLRD
-711 VVIRDALDGS
+711 VVIKDALDGTVFS
-721 VRNDYY
+721 DFL
-727 TKEDLLPYIYYD
+727 TKQELRQYIYYQQD
-739 ETSFKLYEGGKEG
+739 SFKLYEGSDVSANLSHLTKEY
-752 ATENDLT
+752 T
-759 TLCTDPQ
+759 TPP
-766 AGKLKFNGKTTTD
+766 AGNLKFNSSRTD
-779 GKPNGAFEYHV
+779 SGNPNGAFEYHV
-790 GTLMPNESRTLEYKV
+790 GTLMPQESRTLVYKV
-805 VVEPGFFAVAGNKKE
+805 VIEPGFFAVAGNNTE
-820 TIKNRVQIYWVEKD
+820 IITNRVAIYWVDEQGRT
-834 NKIVEMQGQRWYALK
+834 EYMPGQRVFHK
-849 DIAPKAWSRKVV
+849 KTIARKAWSRKVV
-861 GQAQTENTT
+861 GNEVNEAFD
-870 VDMTGGTVYGYD
+870 VPMTGAVYEAD
-882 GTTPDAATSFTVPA
+882 GTTPDTATSFNVPA
-896 GSYPYQV
+896 GSHPYQV

-914 SAKLTDTLSGP
+914 SAQLTDTLSGP

-936 FHINNNAPASGSSD
+936 FHITNNAPASD
-950 QAALAH
+950 LK
-956 FANQTPAETFWVK
+956 ETFWVK
-969 IEGQTQFTITPGA
+969 IEGQTQFTITPGTC
-982 FSSSQNHAYRLT
+982 SSGQNHAYRLT

-1013 NGQVGYGGKDYPA
+1013 TGQVGYGGKDYPA

-1049 LFYEPNK
+1049 LFYEPHK

-1077 PLGFA
+1077 LKGFA
-1082 IQDTPG
+1082 LKDTPG
-1088 SGSGITGNH
+1088 SGSGNTGNH

-1107 KGASDLV
+1107 TGASDLP

-1134 SYDAQCLEGQSLT
+1134 SYDAQCQNGQPLT
-1147 VTLLKEIPLANQ
+1147 VTLLNEIPLANR

-1167 EPNALPQKSREVFT
+1167 EPNALPQGSREVFT
-1181 YRNGLQTSSEKG
+1181 YSNGLQTSSEQG
-1193 NWADHGSAQQT
+1193 NWADHGSARQT
-1204 LYAKPSIFKELA
+1204 LYAKPNLFKELA

-1228 RTPHEKTGTS
+1228 RTQHEKTGAS
-1238 YDAALLQGKP
+1238 YDTALLQGKP

-1277 MEVAYIRMYWYGN
+1277 MEVAYIRMYWYGD
-1290 NVQNQKSQM
+1290 NVRNQQSQM
-1299 AQISNPG
+1299 AKISNPG

-1370 GKGKTFENKVRL
+1370 GQKKTFENKVRL
-1382 FKDGT
+1382 FKEGT

-1401 QMQKT
+1401 QMQKK

-1420 VITLNQEGI
+1420 VITLNREGI

-1441 DELGENLTLDPSS
+1441 DELGANLTLDPSS
-1454 ITVRNSKTN
+1454 ITVRNSKTS
-1463 VALDKSLW
+1463 AELDKSQW
-1471 TPSVE
+1471 RAYVE
-1476 IKDGKQILKIE
+1476 QKDGKKILKIE
-1487 LPDNLPLTVSY
+1487 LPDNLPLTISY

-1505 PNTEVTVTNKAHWR
+1505 PNMVVTVENKAHWL
-1519 GYDATQGSS
+1519 GYEATEGSS
-1528 VNEQFSYGVGG
+1528 VKDQNFHYEAAG
-1539 TAGGTGTPKIIIS
+1539 TAGGSGTPKIIIS

-1559 NLRLSG
+1559 NLSLSG
-1565 AAFRLTQMELE
+1565 AVFQLTQMELQGGE
-1576 GDVLKETAISYTG
+1576 LVETNTVYNG
-1589 KTNENGELI
+1589 KTNENGELT
-1598 FGENPNHLHF
+1598 FGENPNLLHF

-1657 YASTTYLYPASNHK
+1657 YASTTYPYPAYNHK

-1678 AFQNADGT
+1678 AFQNADGST
-1686 PLEKPRNG
+1686 LETPRNG
-1694 TYHFGLFTDEAG
+1694 TYHFGLFTDAEG
-1706 TNRVKETQAVFAYG
+1706 RNKVKETQAVFAYG

-1735 HYYVYELNDRGQPIL
+1735 PYYVYELNDQGQAIRS
-1750 GNGTKATVSGIPFV
+1750 GAATVSGIPFV

-1773 VTAKNPSGAVTVT
+1773 VTAKNPSGEVTVT

-1809 TALVLCAAGAMMVRW
+1809 TALVLCAAGAMLVRW
-1824 CRMAQYMTNGKK
+1824 CRMAQYTTTNGKK
-1836 SQTRGRRRGRYEK
+1836 SQTGGRRRGRYEK

>member
-1 MRQEPMS
+1 MRQEAMS
-8 PRDRYRRRRTQK
+8 PRDRYRRRRLRK
-20 RWRKVMTVL
+20 RWHKVMTVL

-54 PEHTHDDGC
+54 PEHTHNDGC

-70 EESTLA
+70 QETTLA

-114 TGALVCTLPEIRPHT
+114 TGNLVCTLPEIRPHT

-134 YALPQTHTHDES
+134 YALPQTHTHDER

-199 VVSDH
+199 VESDH
-204 VHADECYAWEQELT
+204 VHTDECYAWEQVLT

-236 ENILHRHTPECRDAE
+236 EIILHRHTPECRDAE

-261 LQHQHGEECFQTRQ
+261 LRHQHGEECFQTRQ

-313 DCTQPEDTEETQAT
+313 DCTQPEDTKETQAT
-327 EETEAADE
+327 EDTEAADE
-335 TAPESVPTGLPVLGT
+335 TAPEGVPTGLPVLGT

-360 MAVARI
+360 MAVAGI

-375 AATTVPVDVTP
+375 AAATDPVDVTP
-386 HIVAN
+386 FIVKN
-391 GTKLEYTEDD
+391 GTMLEYTEDD
-401 GRTWKSVEGV
+401 GSTWKNVEGA

-427 YLPIDA
+427 HLPIDD

-439 RMTYTLPD
+439 RMTYTLPV
-447 IFREAQAHGY
+447 IFREAVAHGY

-462 HAKEIGT
+462 HAEIIGT

-481 YKDWLDNHPQH
+481 YKDWLDSRPEH

-507 LTKIPNGGDETVI
+507 LTKVPNGGDETVK
-520 IGGASFHF
+520 IGDANFHI

-541 TIEKTVVNQVKR
+541 TLEKTVVNQVKR

-569 PDGCPEVKVT
+569 QDGCPDVKVT

-597 SNAVMNQ
+597 FNAVMNQ

-633 TGGEPKDK
+633 TGGEPQGN
-641 IQNEATLSSKAYE
+641 IQNEAKLFSKNYE
-654 RKKASATFTPECHT
+654 RKKASATFTPKFDA
-668 TLRKGFLKKIESLE
+668 TLRKYCQNEIKPLDE
-682 GGKLELTYY
+682 GKLELTYY
-691 VWVTARNPIN
+691 VWVGAQN
-701 GKETNYPLRD
+701 TNYPLRD
-711 VVIRDALDGS
+711 VVIKDSLDNS
-721 VRNDYY
+721 VLHDGYC
-727 TKEDLLPYIYYD
+727 TKPELRQYIYYD
-739 ETSFKLYEGGKEG
+739 KDSFMLYEGGNKNG
-752 ATENDLT
+752 VPTNLT
-759 TLCTDPQ
+759 TKYTTPP
-766 AGKLKFNGKTTTD
+766 AGQLKFNNSTTAS
-779 GKPNGAFEYHV
+779 GYSNGAFEYHV
-790 GTLMPNESRTLEYKV
+790 GTLMPGESRTLVYKV
-805 VVEPGFFAVAGNKKE
+805 VVEPGFFAVAGNNTE
-820 TIKNRVQIYWVEKD
+820 TITNRASIYWVDKQGNTEF
-834 NKIVEMQGQRWYALK
+834 MQGQKVWGKK
-849 DIAPKAWSRKVV
+849 DIARKAWSRKVV
-861 GQAQTENTT
+861 GNEVNEAFD
-870 VDMTGGTVYGYD
+870 VSMTGTVYEAD

-914 SAKLTDTLSGP
+914 SATLTDTLSGP

-936 FHINNNAPASGSSD
+936 FHINNNAPASGLND
-950 QAALAH
+950 PAALKH
-956 FANQTPAETFWVK
+956 FENQPPAETFWVK
-969 IEGQTQFTITPGA
+969 IENQKTFTITPGTC
-982 FSSSQNHAYRLT
+982 SSGQNHAYRLT

-1013 NGQVGYGGKDYPA
+1013 TGQVGYGGKDYPA
-1026 NNIRTGTQVTVTAD
+1026 NNIQTSTQVMVSAD
-1040 NSFGAQKYA
+1040 NSFGAQKHA
-1049 LFYEPNK
+1049 LFYEPHK
-1056 GTGDYPKGTL
+1056 GTGDYANGTL
-1066 YWAIQVNSRSL
+1066 YWAIQVNGRAL
-1077 PLGFA
+1077 PEGFA

-1097 IRADSLVGVY
+1097 ICSDSLVGVY
-1107 KGASDLV
+1107 TGSPDLN
-1114 LSNYTTLADLQ
+1114 LSAYTTLADLQ
-1125 KQLTEVDSG
+1125 NQLTEVNPG
-1134 SYDAQCLEGQSLT
+1134 SYTAVCQDRKPLT
-1147 VTLLKEIPLANQ
+1147 VTLQQGITLGDK

-1167 EPNALPQKSREVFT
+1167 EPDALPSNP
-1181 YRNGLQTSSEKG
+1181 RNGITCKNELKVSFEQGKWIDE
-1193 NWADHGSAQQT
+1193 GSAQQT
-1204 LYAKPSIFKELA
+1204 LYTKPTIFKELSRV
-1216 DDFTT
+1216 FTT
-1221 DGQTITS
+1221 DGVKQTSQTFGD
-1228 RTPHEKTGTS
+1228 KYQN
-1238 YDAALLQGKP
+1238 YDLTLLKGQP
-1248 GKYVGWLIHL
+1248 GKYVGWAIHL
-1258 NYAGTLNGT
+1258 NYTGTLSGT

-1277 MEVAYIRMYWYGN
+1277 MEVAYIRMYWYGD
-1290 NVQNQKSQM
+1290 NVRNQNSQM
-1299 AQISNPG
+1299 IPIANLGPE
-1306 AGWQVYQNTSTG
+1306 WKEEHNTSTG
-1318 INTGSQTNYYY
+1318 INAGTKTNYYY
-1329 VNGQTAIMDV
+1329 VSGQRAIMDV
-1339 TNLVAG
+1339 NNLVAG
-1345 GGNKDLYAVELQIV
+1345 GGEKDKYAVELQIV

-1364 PEVLLG
+1364 PQVLLG
-1370 GKGKTFENKVRL
+1370 GEEKTFNNQVRL
-1382 FKDGT
+1382 FNKDGT
-1387 PIDSHTSPVTLSVK
+1387 EIDSHTSPVTLSVQ
-1401 QMQKT
+1401 QMQKARDT
-1406 TGDRN
+1406 TA
-1411 TVSGAHYPF
+1411 TVTGAHYPF

-1429 DLMPKS
+1429 DLMPGK

-1463 VALDKSLW
+1463 DALDKSLW
-1471 TPSVE
+1471 TPAVVT
-1476 IKDGKQILKIE
+1476 KDGKQILTIV
-1487 LPDNLPLTVSY
+1487 LPDNLPLTISY

-1505 PNTEVTVTNKAHWR
+1505 PNTEVTVTNKAHWL
-1519 GYDATQGSS
+1519 GYDSTQGSS
-1528 VNEQFSYGVGG
+1528 VNEQFHYGVGG

-1559 NLRLSG
+1559 NLSLSG
-1565 AAFRLTQMELE
+1565 AEFQLTEMKLE
-1576 GDVLKETAISYTG
+1576 GGKLKETETFYTG
-1589 KTNENGELI
+1589 TTGDDGKLT
-1598 FGENPNHLHF
+1598 FGENTNLLHF
-1608 NKVYKIQ
+1608 DKVYKIQ
-1615 ETKAPEGYVLDDTPR
+1615 ETKAPAGYVLDDTPR
-1630 YVLIAERQE
+1630 YVLIAEDE
-1639 DNSYPD
+1639 NGVYPD
-1645 YSAEK
+1645 FTQYEELSVK
-1650 ALGVTIH
+1650 VTIH

-1694 TYHFGLFTDEAG
+1694 TYHFGLFTDAEG
-1706 TNRVKETQAVFAYG
+1706 TNKVKETQAVFAYG
-1720 NQTVEAKFTDVTLDT
+1720 KQTVEAKFTDVTLDT
-1735 HYYVYELNDRGQPIL
+1735 PYYIYELNDQGQAIRS
-1750 GNGTKATVSGIPFV
+1750 GAATVSGIPFV
-1764 VSYTENSVM
+1764 VTYTDNSVM
-1773 VTAKNPSGAVTVT
+1773 VTKDNPSGTVTVT

-1809 TALVLCAAGAMMVRW
+1809 TTLVLCAAGAMMVRW
-1824 CRMAQYMTNGKK
+1824 CRMAQYLTNGKK
-1836 SQTRGRRRGRYEK
+1836 SHTRGRRRGRYEK